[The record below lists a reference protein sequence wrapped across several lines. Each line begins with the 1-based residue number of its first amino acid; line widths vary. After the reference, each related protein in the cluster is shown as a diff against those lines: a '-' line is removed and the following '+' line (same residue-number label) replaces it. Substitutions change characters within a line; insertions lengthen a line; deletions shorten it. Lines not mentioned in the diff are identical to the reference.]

1 MDIKGDWK
9 KRAVCGL
16 MVLVMALGLLPT
28 SILAADTRS
37 VTDNAIKNGSFEQP
51 EFNNMNAPQWAAN
64 LVPDWHTTASDQKI
78 EFGSTRKDGT
88 VPHIVGNPNLQ
99 DSGCQ
104 FAELNADEESTLYQY
119 ATTVGGNV
127 YEWGLSHR
135 GRMGVDQMAVII
147 GPKQSQI
154 DPATGERIDVDPA
167 KPSENGRDQFMRMT
181 YWVRQHAS
189 NLNVGIPQTG
199 CTQKITVYSK
209 KFAANGGFQNDIG
222 DAFSASPSDVYTE
235 KWNVWII
242 GTSNTA
248 WGNYGTNSSDYAAG
262 KLAYSCRYAVPD
274 GQNQTVF
281 AFCSYSAAGG
291 STQGNLI
298 DNIHFSLYQTITAA
312 ATAGGS
318 GFIGVPTGNVS
329 EYYPIGSSMSELVV
343 ANGSTIKVKAVE
355 PENGDVQ
362 FVGAY
367 VTRQTQNGLE
377 KEFISAAS
385 SSWDKVD
392 RTYTYVHRVEE
403 PADIVLVFVKKPM
416 VIYEANGG
424 NLYTHGD
431 NRTNAVSFAQQAGSG
446 GTLKEREP
454 YTAQAATTT
463 KDGWRFDGWLLPQ
476 KNKVLPAVH
485 TVKYDTVSGTFTFT
499 ADDGKNETLQSGGAT
514 LIAQWKW
521 RQRFVTASRMKENGT
536 VSDNIQE
543 NTACGSITVT
553 SDGSAVETETTEAVT
568 DYYSQANEKITATAE
583 AKQGYC
589 FIGWYQQVDGKYEL
603 VSSKSTHS
611 YTVSR
616 EGVQTIYAR
625 FAPTHTVTY
634 RWASVD
640 AGKCPPEE
648 LLDKNN
654 LSRPEDGTV
663 IDGGTYY
670 ISKDF
675 IKGVTTIDGT
685 VTKDGRTVPG
695 KWVFTGWH
703 DGKEDGSNGTGD
715 DIVIR
720 ETELI
725 NVTGDRTLTGFWTFI
740 PEKEHT
746 LTYQFADNTR
756 WSPSGSFEQTEN
768 YYRGESVTAAGKPA
782 HNQTM
787 DGKDVLV
794 TDNVTLYGKWSFDG
808 WKRNDTK
815 DTVTAGD
822 GFDMPGNDVTLTGQ
836 WEFTPYTYTVVYDTG
851 DGKPISDPKYASY
864 DYAALLGSSKPGL
877 NTPTG
882 IPFGASIELMELP
895 DETKI
900 SDDKYFSGWSIVDPT
915 NADLG
920 TIETQDPGDS
930 VGYRY
935 LGITEDKQEVT
946 LYAVYKNKGVATV
959 DFAVNDSNWGDV
971 DTKSGSF
978 TVQNGIVDNKTVFS
992 TAAPRDGYHFVGW
1005 YEKKSD
1011 GSLTKAT
1018 DGNGNVITGA
1028 ALTVTSNM
1036 MQAKLD
1042 SLTMSREENRTPVL
1056 VVRYVAVFARDSFTV
1071 QFDGNGNNVTGA
1083 MEPQK
1088 FHDPDSED
1096 QPTILRKNA
1105 FTRPGYVFTGWA
1117 EYPTREDGQGR
1128 IYADEASFAEVTTY
1142 RGAQIGNGKTIT
1154 LYAQWK
1160 KLPDVTIFYTPE
1172 PTSLG
1177 TVKLNGTAAKGND
1190 TITVQEGTVY
1200 EQLNPETGEVQGATA
1215 VPGKGSVFVGWY
1227 DAQDTERRHP
1237 LTDSTTYTPG
1247 KDSSGRYQD
1256 GSYVALFRLKQYV
1269 LHYVANATD
1278 AAGTMEDQTFPHG
1291 QAYPLKKCAFS
1302 REGYRFVG
1310 WATEKEGEVKYEDQK
1325 SIKLDEEFQNLTN
1338 DNEKVYLYAVWQ
1350 EQSVTLSYEPN
1361 DAELGSVSKASETVA
1376 AVTGTA
1382 KGSTAQAKSGARFDG
1397 WYSADGTLLS
1407 TDLTFVP
1414 TRKAG
1419 TVWQGTTYYA
1429 HFSAKRSPSTP
1440 STPAKPDETKPTL
1453 APIPEMLNGEDHYAY
1468 LLGYEDGTV
1477 RPNGSIS
1484 RAEVA
1489 TVLFR
1494 LLKDDVR
1501 TQNLTKDNAYSDVPD
1516 TAWYSTAVST
1526 LSKMG
1531 VISGYP
1537 DGTFRP
1543 NAPITRAEFAA
1554 MIARFDETAKSADTP
1569 FTDISGHW
1577 AENAIG
1583 KAYGN
1588 GWVEGSSKTVFC
1600 PESNLTRAETATLL
1614 NRVLHRLP
1622 EKESDLLAN
1631 QIAWPDNPETFWGYL
1646 TIQEATNSHEYERK
1660 ADGVHETQTAKRE
1673 NRDWSK
1679 EFEQ

>member
-9 KRAVCGL
+9 KRAVSGL
-16 MVLVMALGLLPT
+16 MVLVMALSLLPT

-51 EFNNMNAPQWAAN
+51 AFHDKSSPQWDAN
-64 LVPDWHTTASDQKI
+64 NVPDWSTTASDQLI

-88 VPHIVGNPNLQ
+88 VPHIVGEPNLQ

-104 FAELNADEESTLYQY
+104 FAELNAKEESTLYQY
-119 ATTVGGNV
+119 AETVGGNV

-135 GRMGVDQMAVII
+135 GRDGVDQMALII
-147 GPKQSQI
+147 GPKQ
-154 DPATGERIDVDPA
+154 AFDPA
-167 KPSENGRDQFMRMT
+167 KPSADGKDQFMRMT
-181 YWVRQHAS
+181 DWVRQHAS
-189 NLNVGIPQTG
+189 NMADMG

-242 GTSNTA
+242 GTSNNA
-248 WGNYGTNSSDYAAG
+248 WGNYGTKSSAYAAG
-262 KLAYSCRYAVPD
+262 NLAYSCRYAVPD
-274 GQNQTVF
+274 GQTETAF

-291 STQGNLI
+291 STCGNLI
-298 DNIHFSLYQTITAA
+298 DNIHFRLYQTITAA

-318 GFIGVPTGNVS
+318 GYIGVSTGDEDESVL
-329 EYYPIGSSMSELVV
+329 YKIDDKMRELVV
-343 ANGSTIKVKAVE
+343 ADGSTITVQAVE
-355 PENGDVQ
+355 PDNDVQ

-367 VTRQTQNGLE
+367 VTRQTQNGLK
-377 KEFISAAS
+377 KEFIPATSP
-385 SSWDKVD
+385 SWDKVD
-392 RTYTYVHRVEE
+392 RTYTYEHPVEE

-424 NLYTHGD
+424 DQYTHGD
-431 NRTNAVSFAQQAGSG
+431 KGTNAVSFAQQAGSD
-446 GTLKEREP
+446 GTLTPRGP
-454 YTAQAATTT
+454 YTAQAAETT

-476 KNKVLPAVH
+476 NNKVLPADH
-485 TVKYDTVSGTFTFT
+485 TVSYDTASETFTFT
-499 ADDGKNETLQSGGAT
+499 ADDGTKETLESGGAT
-514 LIAQWKW
+514 LLAQWKW
-521 RQRFVTASRMKENGT
+521 RQRFVTASHVKDADGK
-536 VSDNIQE
+536 VSADFQE
-543 NTACGSITVT
+543 NTDCGTVEIVGNEGE
-553 SDGSAVETETTEAVT
+553 SVESNPAAKDYFASASERVT
-568 DYYSQANEKITATAE
+568 VTATAK
-583 AKQGYC
+583 AGYE
-589 FIGWYQQVDGKYEL
+589 FIGWYQQVDGNKYEL
-603 VSSKSTHS
+603 VSSKPTHS
-611 YTVSR
+611 YNVSR

-634 RWASVD
+634 QWASEA
-640 AGKCPPEE
+640 AGKCPPNTPE
-648 LLDKNN
+648 LP
-654 LSRPEDGTV
+654 SPGTV

-675 IKGVTTIDGT
+675 IKDKTTIDGT
-685 VTKDGRTVPG
+685 VKKDGRTVPG

-703 DGKEDGSNGTGD
+703 DGEEDGSSGNDG

-720 ETELI
+720 ATELI
-725 NVTGDRTLTGFWTFI
+725 NVKGDRVLTGFWTFI
-740 PEKEHT
+740 PEGDHT

-756 WSPSGSFEQTEN
+756 WSPSGSFELTKN
-768 YYRGESVTAAGKPA
+768 YYRGESVKTQGEPDRNKTKDEEGNPI
-782 HNQTM
+782 
-787 DGKDVLV
+787 DVLA
-794 TDNVTLYGKWSFDG
+794 TGNVTLYGKWSFEG
-808 WKRNDTK
+808 WKRSDTK
-815 DTVTAGD
+815 DKDIVAAG
-822 GFDMPGNDVTLTGQ
+822 GEFNMPGNDLKLTGQ

-851 DGKPISDPKYASY
+851 DGMPISDPKYASY
-864 DYAALLGSSKPGL
+864 DYAALLGSSKSGL
-877 NTPTG
+877 NAPTG

-895 DETKI
+895 DGTKI
-900 SDDKYFSGWSIVDPT
+900 PNDKYFAGWSIVDPT

-930 VGYRY
+930 VGYRK
-935 LGITEDKQEVT
+935 LGITKDKRKVT
-946 LYAVYKNKGVATV
+946 LYAVYKNKDMATV

-971 DTKSGSF
+971 GTKGGSF
-978 TVQNGIVDNKTVFS
+978 MVQNGKVDEGTVSS

-1005 YEKKSD
+1005 YEKEAQ
-1011 GSLTKAT
+1011 GGLSLVSKNAT
-1018 DGNGNVITGA
+1018 
-1028 ALTVTSNM
+1028 LTVTSGM
-1036 MQAKLD
+1036 MQAKLP
-1042 SLTMSREENRTPVL
+1042 LTGSREENGTPVL

-1071 QFDGNGNNVTGA
+1071 KFDGNGDDVTGE
-1083 MEPQK
+1083 MPPQT
-1088 FHDPDSED
+1088 FHDPDSKD
-1096 QPTILRKNA
+1096 QPIKLRKNE
-1105 FTRPGYVFTGWA
+1105 FKRPGYVFTGWA
-1117 EYPTREDGQGR
+1117 EHPSGKQGCT
-1128 IYADEASFAEVTTY
+1128 YSDEAPFAEVTTY
-1142 RGAQIGNGKTIT
+1142 QGELIKNGGEIT
-1154 LYAQWK
+1154 LYAQWEK
-1160 KLPDVTIFYTPE
+1160 RPDVTIFYTPE

-1177 TVKLNGTAAKGND
+1177 TVKLNGNATEGND

-1227 DAQDTERRHP
+1227 DAQDTERSHP
-1237 LTDSTTYTPG
+1237 LTDGSTTYTPE
-1247 KDSSGRYQD
+1247 KEDSSGRYQK

-1269 LHYVANATD
+1269 LHYDANATD
-1278 AAGTMEDQTFPHG
+1278 AVGTMKDQTFPHG
-1291 QAYPLKKCAFS
+1291 EAYPLKECAFS

-1310 WATEKEGEVKYEDQK
+1310 WATESTGKVKYKDQE
-1325 SIKLDEEFQNLTN
+1325 SIKLEEEFPNLKDDN
-1338 DNEKVYLYAVWQ
+1338 DEVTLYAVWE

-1361 DAELGSVSKASETVA
+1361 DAELGSVSSASETVD

-1382 KGSTAQAKSGARFDG
+1382 KGSTAQPKSGARFDG
-1397 WYSADGTLLS
+1397 WYSTDGTLLS
-1407 TDLTFVP
+1407 KELTFVP
-1414 TRKAG
+1414 TKKDGA
-1419 TVWQGTTYYA
+1419 VWQGTTYYA
-1429 HFSAKRSPSTP
+1429 RFSAKRSPSTP

-1477 RPNGSIS
+1477 HPNGSIS

-1501 TQNLTKDNAYSDVPD
+1501 AQNLTKDNAYSDVSD
-1516 TAWYSTAVST
+1516 TAWYAAAVST

-1631 QIAWPDNPETFWGYL
+1631 QIVWPDNPETFWGYL
-1646 TIQEATNSHEYERK
+1646 AIQEATNSHEYERK

>member
-51 EFNNMNAPQWAAN
+51 AFDDKSSPQW
-64 LVPDWHTTASDQKI
+64 VPDLAFDWKTTASDHFI
-78 EFGSTRKDGT
+78 EFGSTRKNGR
-88 VPHIVGNPNLQ
+88 VPHIVGEPNLQ

-135 GRMGVDQMAVII
+135 GRSGIDRMALII
-147 GPKQSQI
+147 GPKQGI
-154 DPATGERIDVDPA
+154 DPA
-167 KPSENGRDQFMRMT
+167 KPSKNGKDQFMRMT
-181 YWVRQHAS
+181 DWVRLHAS
-189 NLNVGIPQTG
+189 GMGVTVSDTG

-242 GTSNTA
+242 GTNNNA
-248 WGNYGTNSSDYAAG
+248 WGNYGTNSSAYAAG

-274 GQNQTVF
+274 GQRETVF

-291 STQGNLI
+291 NTQGNLI

-318 GFIGVPTGNVS
+318 GFIIVPTGDKGS
-329 EYYPIGSSMSELVV
+329 EYYEIGSSMRELVV
-343 ANGSTIKVKAVE
+343 ANGSPITVKVVK
-355 PENGDVQ
+355 PKSDDVQ

-367 VTRQTQNGLE
+367 VTRQTQTGLE
-377 KEFISAAS
+377 KEFIPAAS
-385 SSWDKVD
+385 WKPDD
-392 RTYTYVHRVEE
+392 GTYTYTYEHRVEE

-424 NLYTHGD
+424 NRYTHGD
-431 NRTNAVSFAQQAGSG
+431 NGTNAVSFAQQAGSG

-454 YTAQAATTT
+454 YTAQAAATA
-463 KDGWRFDGWLLPQ
+463 KDGWKFDGWLLARN
-476 KNKVLPAVH
+476 NKVLPADH
-485 TVKYDTVSGTFTFT
+485 TVSYDTASETFTFT
-499 ADDGKNETLQSGGAT
+499 ADGDINETLQSGGAT

-521 RQRFVTASRMKENGT
+521 RQRFVTASRMKGEGGT
-536 VSDNIQE
+536 VSDKIQE
-543 NTACGSITVT
+543 NTECGRITVK
-553 SDGSAVETETTEAVT
+553 SDGAAVETETNGAFT
-568 DYYSQANEKITATAE
+568 DYYSQANEKITATAA
-583 AKQGYC
+583 AKEGYR
-589 FIGWYQQVDGKYEL
+589 FVGWYQQLDGDKYEF
-603 VSSKSTHS
+603 VSNQAA
-611 YTVSR
+611 YTYTAKA

-634 RWASVD
+634 QWASMA

-648 LLDKNN
+648 QLNANKISL
-654 LSRPEDGTV
+654 PEAGTV

-675 IKGVTTIDGT
+675 IKGKTTIDGT

-703 DGKEDGSNGTGD
+703 DGKENGSSGNDG

-725 NVTGDRTLTGFWTFI
+725 NVTGDRVLTGFWTFE
-740 PEKEHT
+740 PEAEHS

-815 DTVTAGD
+815 DTVTAGN

-900 SDDKYFSGWSIVDPT
+900 SDDKYFAGWSIVDPT

-930 VGYRY
+930 VGYRK
-935 LGITEDKQEVT
+935 LGITKNGQEVK
-946 LYAVYKNKGVATV
+946 LYAVYKNKDVATV

-971 DTKSGSF
+971 NTKSGSF
-978 TVQNGIVDNKTVFS
+978 TVQNGKVDNKTVS
-992 TAAPRDGYHFVGW
+992 SEATPREGYHFVGW
-1005 YEKKSD
+1005 YEKESD
-1011 GSLTKAT
+1011 GSLTEAK
-1018 DGNGNVITGA
+1018 DENGNSITGTT
-1028 ALTVTSNM
+1028 LTVTTAM

-1042 SLTMSREENRTPVL
+1042 SLTKSREENGTPVL
-1056 VVRYVAVFARDSFTV
+1056 VVHYVAMFARDSFTV
-1071 QFDGNGNNVTGA
+1071 NFDGNGDDKKAT

-1088 FHDPDSED
+1088 FHDPKSKD
-1096 QPTILRKNA
+1096 QPTTLRKNA

-1128 IYADEASFAEVTTY
+1128 TYADEAPFAEVTTY
-1142 RGAQIGNGKTIT
+1142 QGEQIRDGGTIT
-1154 LYAQWK
+1154 LYAQWE

-1177 TVKLNGTAAKGND
+1177 TVKLNPTESNELSPQDGM
-1190 TITVQEGTVY
+1190 VSES
-1200 EQLNPETGEVQGATA
+1200 LNPETGKVQGATA
-1215 VPGKGSVFVGWY
+1215 MPGEGSVFVGWY
-1227 DAQDTERRHP
+1227 DAQDTERNTP
-1237 LTDSTTYTPG
+1237 LTTELLYTPG
-1247 KDSSGRYQD
+1247 KDQTSGRYQD

-1269 LHYVANATD
+1269 LHYDANAAHAT
-1278 AAGTMEDQTFPHG
+1278 GTMEDQTFPHG

-1302 REGYRFVG
+1302 REGYSFVG
-1310 WATEKEGEVKYEDQK
+1310 WATEPEGGEVKYEDQK
-1325 SIKLDEEFQNLTN
+1325 NIKLDEEFQNLKDDN
-1338 DNEKVYLYAVWQ
+1338 DEVTLYAVWQ
-1350 EQSVTLSYEPN
+1350 EQSVTLSYESN
-1361 DAELGSVSKASETVA
+1361 DAELGSVSSALETVA
-1376 AVTGTA
+1376 AVKGTA

-1414 TRKAG
+1414 TKKDGA
-1419 TVWQGTTYYA
+1419 VWQGTTYYA

>member
-16 MVLVMALGLLPT
+16 MVLAMALSLLPT

-37 VTDNAIKNGSFEQP
+37 VTENAIKNGSFEEP
-51 EFNNMNAPQWAAN
+51 AFHDKNSPQWPAKE
-64 LVPDWHTTASDQKI
+64 VPDWDTTASDRKI
-78 EFGSTRKDGT
+78 EFGSRRNGKDAPQLMGDQT
-88 VPHIVGNPNLQ
+88 IPDG
-99 DSGCQ
+99 SQ

-119 ATTVGGNV
+119 AETVGGNV

-135 GRMGVDQMAVII
+135 GREGDDHMALII
-147 GPKQSQI
+147 GPKQ
-154 DPATGERIDVDPA
+154 DE
-167 KPSENGRDQFMRMT
+167 KPDKPNKAGKDQFMRMT
-181 YWVRQHAS
+181 DWVKSHAEKLGV
-189 NLNVGIPQTG
+189 NIPVTG

-248 WGNYGTNSSDYAAG
+248 WGNYGTKSSAYAAG

-274 GQNQTVF
+274 GQTKTVF
-281 AFCSYSAAGG
+281 AFCSYSAAT
-291 STQGNLI
+291 SNKTLGNLI

-318 GFIGVPTGNVS
+318 GFIGVPTGGKNV
-329 EYYPIGSSMSELVV
+329 YYEIRGSMSELVV
-343 ANGSTIKVKAVE
+343 ANGSPITVKAVE
-355 PENGDVQ
+355 PESDDVQ

-367 VTRQTQNGLE
+367 VTRQTQNGLK
-377 KEFISAAS
+377 KEFIPATSP
-385 SSWDKVD
+385 SWDKVD
-392 RTYTYVHRVEE
+392 RTYTYEHPVEE

-424 NLYTHGD
+424 KQYTHGD
-431 NRTNAVSFAQQAGSG
+431 NGTNAVSFAPQVSGDGSTTACG
-446 GTLKEREP
+446 PYDSKE
-454 YTAQAATTT
+454 ATPV

-485 TVKYDTVSGTFTFT
+485 TVSYDAESETFTFT
-499 ADDGKNETLQSGGAT
+499 ANGETTELESVGAT

-521 RQRFVTASRMKENGT
+521 RQRFVTASRVKNADGKVSDDFLVNEDCGT
-536 VSDNIQE
+536 VEIVGNEGESVANNPAAKDYFASASE
-543 NTACGSITVT
+543 RVTV
-553 SDGSAVETETTEAVT
+553 
-568 DYYSQANEKITATAE
+568 TATAK
-583 AKQGYC
+583 AGYE
-589 FIGWYQQVDGKYEL
+589 FIGWYQQVDGKYDL
-603 VSSKSTHS
+603 VSSKPTHS
-611 YTVSR
+611 YTVIS

-634 RWASVD
+634 QWASVA
-640 AGKCPPEE
+640 AGKCPQNTP
-648 LLDKNN
+648 DPP
-654 LSRPEDGTV
+654 RPGTV

-675 IKGVTTIDGT
+675 IKDKTTIDGT
-685 VTKDGRTVPG
+685 VKKDGRTVPG

-703 DGKEDGSNGTGD
+703 DGEEDGSSGND
-715 DIVIR
+715 VDIVIR
-720 ETELI
+720 VTELI
-725 NVTGDRTLTGFWTFI
+725 NVTGDRTLTGFWTFE
-740 PEKEHT
+740 PEAEHS
-746 LTYQFADNTR
+746 LSYQFADSGS
-756 WSPSGSFEQTEN
+756 WSPSGSFAHTEEH
-768 YYRGESVTAAGKPA
+768 YRGESVKAASEPA
-782 HNQTM
+782 RNQTM

-794 TDNVTLYGKWSFDG
+794 TDNVTLYGDWSFKG
-808 WKRNDTK
+808 WQRSDNENTI
-815 DTVTAGD
+815 TAGND
-822 GFDMPGNDVTLTGQ
+822 FDMPGNNLTLTGQ

-851 DGKPISDPKYASY
+851 NGEPVGDLKYASY

-877 NTPTG
+877 KAPSTG
-882 IPFGASIELMELP
+882 IPFGASIKLMELP
-895 DETKI
+895 AGTEI
-900 SDDKYFSGWSIVDPT
+900 PNDKYFAGWSLVKPT
-915 NADLG
+915 NADLSD
-920 TIETQDPGDS
+920 IETQAPGDS
-930 VGYRY
+930 VGFRK
-935 LGITEDKQEVT
+935 LEVTENGQEVK
-946 LYAVYKNKGVATV
+946 LYAVYKNKDVATV

-971 DTKSGSF
+971 NPKSGSF
-978 TVQNGIVDNKTVFS
+978 MVQNGKVDEGTVSS

-1005 YEKKSD
+1005 YEESD
-1011 GSLTKAT
+1011 DGKLEPVNGSAISGTT
-1018 DGNGNVITGA
+1018 
-1028 ALTVTSNM
+1028 LTVTAAM
-1036 MQAKLD
+1036 MQAKLKP
-1042 SLTMSREENRTPVL
+1042 LAESRGENRTPVL
-1056 VVRYVAVFARDSFTV
+1056 VVRYVAVFEPNTFTIHYEPNYPIIDAGAQSGEMV
-1071 QFDGNGNNVTGA
+1071 DQTFSAATTSRNLSPNQFQCKGYTFDGWTTGKGDFYSDGA
-1083 MEPQK
+1083 
-1088 FHDPDSED
+1088 
-1096 QPTILRKNA
+1096 A
-1105 FTRPGYVFTGWA
+1105 FTQTV
-1117 EYPTREDGQGR
+1117 ENE
-1128 IYADEASFAEVTTY
+1128 
-1142 RGAQIGNGKTIT
+1142 GKVT
-1154 LYAQWK
+1154 LYAQWER
-1160 KLPDVTIFYTPE
+1160 LADVTIFYTPE

-1177 TVKLNGTAAKGND
+1177 TVELNGTAAKEND

-1200 EQLNPETGEVQGATA
+1200 ESLNPETGTARGATA

-1227 DAQDTERRHP
+1227 DAQGKHP
-1237 LTDSTTYTPG
+1237 LTDKTTYTPEKG
-1247 KDSSGRYQD
+1247 SSGRYQD
-1256 GSYVALFRLKQYV
+1256 GSYVARFRLKQYV
-1269 LHYVANATD
+1269 LHYDANGGTD
-1278 AAGTMEDQTFPHG
+1278 TMEDQTFPHG
-1291 QAYPLKKCAFS
+1291 QAHPLEKCAFS

-1310 WATEKEGEVKYEDQK
+1310 WATESAGEVKYEDQE
-1325 SIKLDEEFQNLTN
+1325 SIKLDEKFPNLTN
-1338 DNEKVYLYAVWQ
+1338 DNDVVTLYAVWE
-1350 EQSVTLSYEPN
+1350 EQSVTIGYEPN
-1361 DAELGSVSKASETVA
+1361 DAELGTVTVESEPVD

-1382 KGSTAQAKSGARFDG
+1382 HGSTAQPKSGAKFDG

-1407 TDLTFVP
+1407 TELTFVP
-1414 TRKAG
+1414 TRADG
-1419 TVWQGTTYYA
+1419 AVWQGTTYYA
-1429 HFSAKRSPSTP
+1429 RFSAKRSPSTP

-1501 TQNLTKDNAYSDVPD
+1501 MQNLTKDNAYSDVSD
-1516 TAWYSTAVST
+1516 TAWYAAAVST

-1631 QIAWPDNPETFWGYL
+1631 QIVWPDNPETFWGYL
-1646 TIQEATNSHEYERK
+1646 AIQEATNSHEYERK

>member
-16 MVLVMALGLLPT
+16 MVLVMALSLLPT

-37 VTDNAIKNGSFEQP
+37 VTDNAIKNGSFEEP
-51 EFNNMNAPQWAAN
+51 AFHDKNSPQWPAN
-64 LVPDWHTTASDQKI
+64 NVPDWDTTASDKLI
-78 EFGSTRKDGT
+78 EFGSTRKTGK
-88 VPHIVGNPNLQ
+88 VPHIWGNP
-99 DSGCQ
+99 DIPDGDQ
-104 FAELNADEESTLYQY
+104 FAELNAKQESTLYQY
-119 ATTVGGNV
+119 AETVGGNV

-135 GRMGVDQMAVII
+135 GREGVDHMALII
-147 GPKQSQI
+147 GPKQNF
-154 DPATGERIDVDPA
+154 DPA
-167 KPSENGRDQFMRMT
+167 KPSEDGRDQFMRMT
-181 YWVRQHAS
+181 DWVSQHES
-189 NLNVGIPQTG
+189 NLKVDIPPTG

-209 KFAANGGFQNDIG
+209 KFAKNGGFENDFG

-248 WGNYGTNSSDYAAG
+248 WGNYGTKSSAYAAG
-262 KLAYSCRYAVPD
+262 NLAYSCRYAVPD
-274 GQNQTVF
+274 GQTKTVF
-281 AFCSYSAAGG
+281 AFCSYSAAT
-291 STQGNLI
+291 SDKTLGNLI

-318 GFIGVPTGNVS
+318 GFIGVPTGDKGS
-329 EYYPIGSSMSELVV
+329 KYYEIGSSMRELVV
-343 ANGSTIKVKAVE
+343 ANGSPITVKVVE
-355 PENGDVQ
+355 PESGDVQ

-367 VTRQTQNGLE
+367 VTRQTAKGLE
-377 KEFISAAS
+377 QVFIPVT
-385 SSWDKVD
+385 DKGEWGEED
-392 RTYTYVHRVEE
+392 GTYTYMHRVEE

-416 VIYEANGG
+416 VIYEAKGG
-424 NLYTHGD
+424 DRYIYGD
-431 NRTNAVSFAQQAGSG
+431 NGTNAVSFARQAGSD

-454 YTAQAATTT
+454 YTAQAAETT
-463 KDGWRFDGWLLPQ
+463 KDGWRFDGWLLPR
-476 KNKVLPAVH
+476 KTKVLPAVH
-485 TVKYDTVSGTFTFT
+485 TVSYDTERETFTF
-499 ADDGKNETLQSGGAT
+499 AANGETTELESVGAT

-521 RQRFVTASRMKENGT
+521 RQRFVTASRVKENGK
-536 VSDNIQE
+536 VSADFRE
-543 NTACGSITVT
+543 NTDCGTVDIVDHKGELVADNPAAKDYFASASERVTVT
-553 SDGSAVETETTEAVT
+553 AA
-568 DYYSQANEKITATAE
+568 ANA
-583 AKQGYC
+583 GYE
-589 FIGWYQQVDGKYEL
+589 FIGWYQQVDGNKYEL
-603 VSSKSTHS
+603 VSSKPTHS
-611 YTVSR
+611 YNVSR
-616 EGVQTIYAR
+616 EGVQTIYAH

-634 RWASVD
+634 RWTTEE
-640 AGKCPPEE
+640 GKCPPEE
-648 LLDKNN
+648 LLNKNGIS
-654 LSRPEDGTV
+654 LPKDGTV

-675 IKGVTTIDGT
+675 IKDKTTIDGT

-695 KWVFTGWH
+695 KWVFTGWR
-703 DGKEDGSNGTGD
+703 DENND
-715 DIVIR
+715 IR

-725 NVTGDRTLTGFWTFI
+725 KVTGDRTLTGFWTFE
-740 PEKEHT
+740 PEAEHS
-746 LTYQFADNTR
+746 LSYQFADSGS
-756 WSPSGSFEQTEN
+756 WSPSGSFAQTEEH
-768 YYRGESVTAAGKPA
+768 YRGESVTAQAEPA
-782 HNQTM
+782 RNQTT
-787 DGKDVLV
+787 DEKGNPIDVLA
-794 TDNVTLYGKWSFDG
+794 TGNVTLYGDWSFNG
-808 WKRNDTK
+808 WKRSDNDSTIA
-815 DTVTAGD
+815 AGR
-822 GFDMPGNDVTLTGQ
+822 GFNMPGKDLTLTGQ

-864 DYAALLGSSKPGL
+864 DYAALLGSSKSGL
-877 NTPTG
+877 NAPTG

-895 DETKI
+895 DGTKI
-900 SDDKYFSGWSIVDPT
+900 PNDKYFAGWSIVDPT

-920 TIETQDPGDS
+920 TIETQAPGDS
-930 VGYRY
+930 VGYRK
-935 LGITEDKQEVT
+935 LGITKDKRKVT
-946 LYAVYKNKGVATV
+946 LYAVYKNKDMATV

-971 DTKSGSF
+971 NPKSGSF
-978 TVQNGIVDNKTVFS
+978 MVQNGKVDEGTVSS

-1005 YEKKSD
+1005 YEESD
-1011 GSLTKAT
+1011 DGKLEPVNGSAI
-1018 DGNGNVITGA
+1018 NGTT
-1028 ALTVTSNM
+1028 LTVTAAM
-1036 MQAKLD
+1036 MQAKLKP
-1042 SLTMSREENRTPVL
+1042 LAESREENRTPVL
-1056 VVRYVAVFARDSFTV
+1056 EVRYIAVFARDSFTV
-1071 QFDGNGNNVTGA
+1071 KFDGNGDDKEAT
-1083 MEPQK
+1083 MKPQT
-1088 FHDPDSED
+1088 FPAPDSEE
-1096 QPTILRKNA
+1096 QLTTLRKNE
-1105 FTRPGYVFTGWA
+1105 FKRPGYVFTGWA
-1117 EYPTREDGQGR
+1117 EYPTREVGQEER
-1128 IYADEASFAEVTTY
+1128 IYADEAPFAEVTIY
-1142 RGAQIGNGKTIT
+1142 QGNKIVDGGTIT
-1154 LYAQWK
+1154 LYAQWE
-1160 KLPDVTIFYTPE
+1160 KLSDVIIFYTPE

-1177 TVKLNGTAAKGND
+1177 TVKLNGTAAKEND

-1200 EQLNPETGEVQGATA
+1200 ESLNPETGEVQGATA

-1227 DAQDTERRHP
+1227 DAQDTERSNR
-1237 LTDSTTYTPG
+1237 LIDSTTYTPK
-1247 KDSSGRYQD
+1247 KDSSGRYQE
-1256 GSYVALFRLKQYV
+1256 GSYVELFRLKQYV
-1269 LHYVANATD
+1269 LRYDANGGT
-1278 AAGTMEDQTFPHG
+1278 GTMEDQTFPHG
-1291 QAYPLKKCAFS
+1291 QAHPLEKCAFS
-1302 REGYRFVG
+1302 REGYSFVG
-1310 WATEKEGEVKYEDQK
+1310 WATEQEGKVKYEDQK
-1325 SIKLDEEFQNLTN
+1325 SIKLDEEFPNLTN
-1338 DNEKVYLYAVWQ
+1338 DNDEVYLYAVWE

-1361 DAELGSVSKASETVA
+1361 DAELGSVSKASETVD

-1382 KGSTAQAKSGARFDG
+1382 KGSTAQPKSGARFDG
-1397 WYSADGTLLS
+1397 WYSADGALLS
-1407 TDLTFVP
+1407 KELTFVP
-1414 TRKAG
+1414 TKKDGA
-1419 TVWQGTTYYA
+1419 VWQGTTYYA

-1501 TQNLTKDNAYSDVPD
+1501 MQNLTKDNAYSDVSD
-1516 TAWYSTAVST
+1516 TAWYAAAVST

-1631 QIAWPDNPETFWGYL
+1631 QIVWPDNPETFWGYL
-1646 TIQEATNSHEYERK
+1646 AIQEATNSHEYERK

>member
-9 KRAVCGL
+9 KRAVSGL
-16 MVLVMALGLLPT
+16 MVLAMALSLLPT

-37 VTDNAIKNGSFEQP
+37 VTDNAIKNGSFEEP
-51 EFNNMNAPQWAAN
+51 AFHDKNSPQWPAN
-64 LVPDWHTTASDQKI
+64 NVPDWDTTASDKLI
-78 EFGSTRKDGT
+78 EFGSRRNGKDAPQLTGVDKT
-88 VPHIVGNPNLQ
+88 IPDG
-99 DSGCQ
+99 SQ

-135 GRMGVDQMAVII
+135 GREGDDHMALII
-147 GPKQSQI
+147 GPKQ
-154 DPATGERIDVDPA
+154 DE
-167 KPSENGRDQFMRMT
+167 KPDKPNKAGKDQFMRMT
-181 YWVRQHAS
+181 DWVKSHAEKLGV
-189 NLNVGIPQTG
+189 NIPVTG

-209 KFAANGGFQNDIG
+209 KFAKKGGFQNDIG

-248 WGNYGTNSSDYAAG
+248 WGNYGTKSSAYAEG
-262 KLAYSCRYAVPD
+262 NLAYSCRYAVPD
-274 GQNQTVF
+274 GQTETVF

-291 STQGNLI
+291 NTCGNLI
-298 DNIHFSLYQTITAA
+298 DNIHFRLYQTITAA
-312 ATAGGS
+312 TTAGGS
-318 GFIGVPTGNVS
+318 GYIGVPTGGKNV
-329 EYYPIGSSMSELVV
+329 YYEIRGSMSELVV
-343 ANGSTIKVKAVE
+343 ANGSTITVQAVE
-355 PENGDVQ
+355 PKNDVQ

-367 VTRQTQNGLE
+367 VTRQTQNGLK
-377 KEFISAAS
+377 KEFIPAAS

-392 RTYTYVHRVEE
+392 RTYTYVHPVEE

-424 NLYTHGD
+424 DQYTHGD
-431 NRTNAVSFAQQAGSG
+431 NGTNAVSFAQQVRDDGSK
-446 GTLKEREP
+446 TERLP
-454 YTAQAATTT
+454 YESQEATTKT
-463 KDGWRFDGWLLPQ
+463 KDGWRFDGWLLAR
-476 KNKVLPAVH
+476 KEKVLPAVH
-485 TVKYDTVSGTFTFT
+485 TVSYDTASETFTFT
-499 ADDGKNETLQSGGAT
+499 AADGTRETLNSGGAT

-521 RQRFVTASRMKENGT
+521 RQRFVTASRVKDKDGM
-536 VSDNIQE
+536 VSADIQK

-553 SDGSAVETETTEAVT
+553 SDGAAVKTETTEAVT
-568 DYYSQANEKITATAE
+568 DYYSQANEKITATAT
-583 AKQGYC
+583 AKNGYR
-589 FIGWYQQVDGKYEL
+589 FVGWYQQLDGDTYQFISNQE
-603 VSSKSTHS
+603 T
-611 YTVSR
+611 YTYTAEA
-616 EGVQTIYAR
+616 EGVQTVYAR

-634 RWASVD
+634 QWASVA
-640 AGKCPPEE
+640 AGKCPQNTP
-648 LLDKNN
+648 DPP
-654 LSRPEDGTV
+654 SPGTV

-675 IKGVTTIDGT
+675 IKDKTTIDGT

-703 DGKEDGSNGTGD
+703 DGKEDGSSGND
-715 DIVIR
+715 VDIVIR

-725 NVTGDRTLTGFWTFI
+725 KVTGDRTLTGFWTFI

-756 WSPSGSFEQTEN
+756 WSPSGSFELTEN
-768 YYRGESVTAAGKPA
+768 YYRGESVTAQAEPDR
-782 HNQTM
+782 NQTT
-787 DGKDVLV
+787 DGEDVLA
-794 TDNVTLYGKWSFDG
+794 TGKVTLYGDWSFKG
-808 WKRNDTK
+808 WQRSDTK
-815 DTVTAGD
+815 DKDIVAAGD
-822 GFDMPGNDVTLTGQ
+822 GFDMPGNDLTLTGQ
-836 WEFTPYTYTVVYDTG
+836 WEFTPYTYTVVYDLGNGTTVA
-851 DGKPISDPKYASY
+851 DPNNENYNYSK
-864 DYAALLGSSKPGL
+864 LLGSDKSGL
-877 NTPTG
+877 NAPSTG
-882 IPFGASIELMELP
+882 IPFGASIELMEFP
-895 DETKI
+895 AGTEI
-900 SDDKYFSGWSIVDPT
+900 PNDKYFAGWSLVKPE
-915 NADLG
+915 NNLS
-920 TIETQDPGDS
+920 TIETQAPGDS
-930 VGYRY
+930 VGFRK
-935 LGITEDKQEVT
+935 LKVTENGQEVK
-946 LYAVYKNKGVATV
+946 LYAVYKNKDVATV
-959 DFAVNDSNWGDV
+959 DFAVNNSNWGDV
-971 DTKSGSF
+971 NPKSGSF
-978 TVQNGIVDNKTVFS
+978 TVRGSTVDEKTVSS
-992 TAAPRDGYHFVGW
+992 TATPREGYHFVGW

-1011 GSLTKAT
+1011 GGLTEVK
-1018 DGNGNVITGA
+1018 DENGNWITDA
-1028 ALTVTSNM
+1028 KLTVTSDM
-1036 MQAKLD
+1036 MQEKLN
-1042 SLTMSREENRTPVL
+1042 SLTEKL
-1056 VVRYVAVFARDSFTV
+1056 VVHYVAVFARDSFTV
-1071 QFDGNGNNVTGA
+1071 KFDPNVALDAEGKSDVTGE
-1083 MEPQK
+1083 MPPQK
-1088 FHDPDSED
+1088 FPAPDSED
-1096 QPTILRKNA
+1096 QLTTLRKNE
-1105 FTRPGYVFTGWA
+1105 FKRRGYVFTGWA
-1117 EYPTREDGQGR
+1117 ESKTGEGR
-1128 IYADEASFAEVTTY
+1128 TYADKEPFAEVTIY
-1142 RGAQIGNGKTIT
+1142 QGNKIVDGGTIT

-1177 TVKLNGTAAKGND
+1177 TVELNPTESNELDPQDGM
-1190 TITVQEGTVY
+1190 VSES
-1200 EQLNPETGEVQGATA
+1200 LNPETGTAQGATA
-1215 VPGKGSVFVGWY
+1215 VPGEGSVFVGWY
-1227 DAQDTERRHP
+1227 DAQGKHP
-1237 LTDSTTYTPG
+1237 LTDKTTYTPEKG
-1247 KDSSGRYQD
+1247 SSGRYQD

-1269 LHYVANATD
+1269 LRYDANGGT
-1278 AAGTMEDQTFPHG
+1278 GTMEGQTFPHG
-1291 QAYPLKKCAFS
+1291 QAHPLEKCAFS

-1310 WATEKEGEVKYEDQK
+1310 WATESTDKVKYEDQK
-1325 SIKLDEEFQNLTN
+1325 SIKLDEEFPNLKDDN
-1338 DNEKVYLYAVWQ
+1338 DEATLYAVWH

-1361 DAELGSVSKASETVA
+1361 DAELGSVSSALETVA
-1376 AVTGTA
+1376 AVKGTA
-1382 KGSTAQAKSGARFDG
+1382 KGSTAQPKSGARFDG

-1407 TDLTFVP
+1407 KELTFVP
-1414 TRKAG
+1414 TKKDGA
-1419 TVWQGTTYYA
+1419 VWQGTTYYA

-1501 TQNLTKDNAYSDVPD
+1501 MQNLTKDNAYSDVSD
-1516 TAWYSTAVST
+1516 TAWYAAAVST

-1631 QIAWPDNPETFWGYL
+1631 QIVWPDNPETFWGYL
-1646 TIQEATNSHEYERK
+1646 AIQEATNSHEYERK

>member
-16 MVLVMALGLLPT
+16 MVLAMALSLLPT

-37 VTDNAIKNGSFEQP
+37 VTENAIKNGSFEEP
-51 EFNNMNAPQWAAN
+51 AFHDKNSPQWPAKE
-64 LVPDWHTTASDQKI
+64 VPDWDTTASDRKI
-78 EFGSTRKDGT
+78 EFGSRRNGKDAPQLMGDQT
-88 VPHIVGNPNLQ
+88 IPDG
-99 DSGCQ
+99 SQ

-119 ATTVGGNV
+119 AETVGGNV

-135 GRMGVDQMAVII
+135 GREGDDHMALII
-147 GPKQSQI
+147 GPKQ
-154 DPATGERIDVDPA
+154 DE
-167 KPSENGRDQFMRMT
+167 KPDKPNKAGKDQFMRMT
-181 YWVRQHAS
+181 DWVKSHAEKLGV
-189 NLNVGIPQTG
+189 NIPVTG

-222 DAFSASPSDVYTE
+222 DAFNASPTDMYTE

-248 WGNYGTNSSDYAAG
+248 WGNYGTKSSAYAAG
-262 KLAYSCRYAVPD
+262 NLAYSCRYAVPD
-274 GQNQTVF
+274 GQTKTVF
-281 AFCSYSAAGG
+281 AFCSYSAAT
-291 STQGNLI
+291 SDKTLGNLI

-343 ANGSTIKVKAVE
+343 ANGSTIKVKAVK
-355 PENGDVQ
+355 PKDSNVQ

-367 VTRQTQNGLE
+367 VTRQTAKGLE
-377 KEFISAAS
+377 QVFIPVTDKE
-385 SSWDKVD
+385 WGEEGD
-392 RTYTYVHRVEE
+392 TYTYVHPVKE

-424 NLYTHGD
+424 NRYTYGD
-431 NRTNAVSFAQQAGSG
+431 NGTNAVSFAQQAGSG
-446 GTLKEREP
+446 GVLTPRGP
-454 YTAQAATTT
+454 YTAQAAETT

-476 KNKVLPAVH
+476 NNNKVLPAVH
-485 TVKYDTVSGTFTFT
+485 TVSYDAESETFTFT
-499 ADDGKNETLQSGGAT
+499 ANGETTELESVGAT

-521 RQRFVTASRMKENGT
+521 RQRFVTASRVKDENGK
-536 VSDNIQE
+536 VSADFRE
-543 NTACGSITVT
+543 NTDCGTVEIVGNVGESVANNPVAKDYFASASERVTVT
-553 SDGSAVETETTEAVT
+553 AA
-568 DYYSQANEKITATAE
+568 ANA
-583 AKQGYC
+583 GYE
-589 FIGWYQQVDGKYEL
+589 FMGWYQQVDGNKYEL
-603 VSSKSTHS
+603 VSSKPTHS
-611 YTVSR
+611 YNVSR

-625 FAPTHTVTY
+625 FAPTHTVKYQWTK
-634 RWASVD
+634 D
-640 AGKCPPEE
+640 IGKCPQNKPEPP
-648 LLDKNN
+648 
-654 LSRPEDGTV
+654 SPGTV

-675 IKGVTTIDGT
+675 IRDKTTIDGT
-685 VTKDGRTVPG
+685 GTKDGRTVPG

-703 DGKEDGSNGTGD
+703 DGEDVGSSGTGG

-740 PEKEHT
+740 PEEKHT

-756 WSPSGSFEQTEN
+756 WSPSGSFELTEN
-768 YYRGESVTAAGKPA
+768 YYRGESVTAQAEPA
-782 HNQTM
+782 RNQTT
-787 DGKDVLV
+787 DGEDVLV
-794 TDNVTLYGKWSFDG
+794 TGNVTLYGDWSFKG
-808 WKRNDTK
+808 WQRSDRK
-815 DTVTAGD
+815 DKGIVAAGD
-822 GFDMPGNDVTLTGQ
+822 GFDMPGNDLTLTGQ

-851 DGKPISDPKYASY
+851 DGEPISDPKYASY

-877 NTPTG
+877 DAPTG
-882 IPFGASIELMELP
+882 IPFGASIKLMELP
-895 DETKI
+895 AGTKI
-900 SDDKYFSGWSIVDPT
+900 PDDKYFAGWSIYKPT
-915 NADLG
+915 DGNLS
-920 TIETQDPGDS
+920 TIETQAPGDS
-930 VGYRY
+930 IGYRK
-935 LGITEDKQEVT
+935 LGITKNGQEVT
-946 LYAVYKNKGVATV
+946 LYAVYKNKDMATV

-971 DTKSGSF
+971 GTKGGSF
-978 TVQNGIVDNKTVFS
+978 TVQNGKVEKKTVS
-992 TAAPRDGYHFVGW
+992 SKATPRDGYHFVGW
-1005 YEKKSD
+1005 YEESD
-1011 GSLTKAT
+1011 DGKLEPVNGSAISGTT
-1018 DGNGNVITGA
+1018 
-1028 ALTVTSNM
+1028 LTVTAAM
-1036 MQAKLD
+1036 MQAKLKP
-1042 SLTMSREENRTPVL
+1042 LAESRGENRTPVL
-1056 VVRYVAVFARDSFTV
+1056 VVRYVAVFEPNTFTIHYEPNYPIIDAGAQSGEMV
-1071 QFDGNGNNVTGA
+1071 DQTFSAATTSRNLSPNQFQCKGYTFDGWTTGKGDFYSDGA
-1083 MEPQK
+1083 
-1088 FHDPDSED
+1088 
-1096 QPTILRKNA
+1096 A
-1105 FTRPGYVFTGWA
+1105 FTQTV
-1117 EYPTREDGQGR
+1117 ENE
-1128 IYADEASFAEVTTY
+1128 
-1142 RGAQIGNGKTIT
+1142 GKVT
-1154 LYAQWK
+1154 LYAQWER
-1160 KLPDVTIFYTPE
+1160 LADVTIFYTPE

-1177 TVKLNGTAAKGND
+1177 TVELNGTAAKEND

-1200 EQLNPETGEVQGATA
+1200 ESLNPETGTARGATA

-1227 DAQDTERRHP
+1227 DAQGKHP
-1237 LTDSTTYTPG
+1237 LTDKTTYTPEKG
-1247 KDSSGRYQD
+1247 SSGRYQD
-1256 GSYVALFRLKQYV
+1256 GSYVARFRLKQYV
-1269 LHYVANATD
+1269 LHYDANGGTD
-1278 AAGTMEDQTFPHG
+1278 TMEDQTFPHG
-1291 QAYPLKKCAFS
+1291 QAHPLEKCAFS

-1310 WATEKEGEVKYEDQK
+1310 WATESAGEVKYEDQE
-1325 SIKLDEEFQNLTN
+1325 SIKLDEKFPNLTN
-1338 DNEKVYLYAVWQ
+1338 DNDVVTLYAVWE
-1350 EQSVTLSYEPN
+1350 EQSVTIGYEPN
-1361 DAELGSVSKASETVA
+1361 DAELGTVTVESEPVD

-1382 KGSTAQAKSGARFDG
+1382 HGSTAQPKSGAKFDG

-1407 TDLTFVP
+1407 TELTFVP
-1414 TRKAG
+1414 TRADG
-1419 TVWQGTTYYA
+1419 AVWQGTTYYA
-1429 HFSAKRSPSTP
+1429 RFSAKRSPSTP

-1501 TQNLTKDNAYSDVPD
+1501 MQNLTKDNAYSDVSD
-1516 TAWYSTAVST
+1516 TAWYAAAVST

-1631 QIAWPDNPETFWGYL
+1631 QIVWPDNPETFWGYL
-1646 TIQEATNSHEYERK
+1646 AIQEATNSHEYERK

>member
-9 KRAVCGL
+9 KRAVSGL
-16 MVLVMALGLLPT
+16 MVLAMALSLLPT

-37 VTDNAIKNGSFEQP
+37 VTDNAIKNGSFEEPAFHDQ
-51 EFNNMNAPQWAAN
+51 NSPQWPAN
-64 LVPDWHTTASDQKI
+64 NVPDWDTTASDKLI
-78 EFGSTRKDGT
+78 EFGSKRNGKNAPQLTGNNKEIPDG
-88 VPHIVGNPNLQ
+88 
-99 DSGCQ
+99 DQ

-135 GRMGVDQMAVII
+135 GREGDDQMALII
-147 GPKQSQI
+147 GPKQ
-154 DPATGERIDVDPA
+154 DVDPD
-167 KPSENGRDQFMRMT
+167 KPSKSGRDQFMRMT
-181 YWVRQHAS
+181 DWVRLHES
-189 NLNVGIPQTG
+189 NLKVDIPRTG

-209 KFAANGGFQNDIG
+209 KFAENGGFQNDIG
-222 DAFSASPSDVYTE
+222 DAFSASSTDVYTE

-242 GTSNTA
+242 GTNNNA
-248 WGNYGTNSSDYAAG
+248 WGNYGTKSSDYAEG
-262 KLAYSCRYAVPD
+262 NLAYSCRYAVPD
-274 GQNQTVF
+274 GQSETVF
-281 AFCSYSAAGG
+281 AFCSYSAAT
-291 STQGNLI
+291 SNKTLGNLI

-367 VTRQTQNGLE
+367 VTRQTKNGLE
-377 KEFISAAS
+377 KKFIPAEEWTRDGS
-385 SSWDKVD
+385 
-392 RTYTYVHRVEE
+392 TYTYVHPVEE
-403 PADIVLVFVKKPM
+403 PADIVLVFIKPPT
-416 VIYEANGG
+416 VVYDANGG
-424 NLYTHGD
+424 QKYVHTEGAAEPTD
-431 NRTNAVSFAQQAGSG
+431 TVSFATGQTEYTSHAAHAPAGCDD
-446 GTLKEREP
+446 TW
-454 YTAQAATTT
+454 Q
-463 KDGWRFDGWLLPQ
+463 FQGWLLARSETL
-476 KNKVLPAVH
+476 LPAEH
-485 TVKYDTVSGTFTFT
+485 TVTYDKDKDMLTFTGNGSESGS
-499 ADDGKNETLQSGGAT
+499 AKGGAT
-514 LIAQWKW
+514 LIAQWRW
-521 RQRFVTASRMKENGT
+521 RQRFVTASRVKDADGKVSADFQENAGCGT
-536 VSDNIQE
+536 VEIVGNVGESVANNPAAKDYFASASE
-543 NTACGSITVT
+543 RVTVT
-553 SDGSAVETETTEAVT
+553 AA
-568 DYYSQANEKITATAE
+568 ANA
-583 AKQGYC
+583 GYE

-603 VSSKSTHS
+603 VSSKPTHS

-634 RWASVD
+634 QWASVD

-648 LLDKNN
+648 QLNANKI
-654 LSRPEDGTV
+654 SRPKDGTV

-670 ISKDF
+670 ISKDLE
-675 IKGVTTIDGT
+675 IGKTIDGT
-685 VTKDGRTVPG
+685 VTKDDRTVPG

-703 DGKEDGSNGTGD
+703 DGENDGSSGTGS
-715 DIVIR
+715 DIAIR
-720 ETELI
+720 VTELI
-725 NVTGDRTLTGFWTFI
+725 NVTEDRTLTGFWTFI
-740 PEKEHT
+740 PEEEHT
-746 LTYQFADNTR
+746 LTYQFADSAR
-756 WSPSGSFEQTEN
+756 WSPSGSFELTEN
-768 YYRGESVTAAGKPA
+768 YYRGESVTAQAEPDR
-782 HNQTM
+782 NQTT
-787 DGKDVLV
+787 DEEGNPIDVLV
-794 TDNVTLYGKWSFDG
+794 TGNVTLYGDWSFNG
-808 WKRNDTK
+808 WKRSDNDSTIA
-815 DTVTAGD
+815 AGR
-822 GFDMPGNDVTLTGQ
+822 GFNMPGNDLKLTGQ

-851 DGKPISDPKYASY
+851 DGMPISDPKYASY
-864 DYAALLGSSKPGL
+864 DYAALLGSSKLGL
-877 NTPTG
+877 NAPTG
-882 IPFGASIELMELP
+882 IPFGASIKLMELP
-895 DETKI
+895 DGTEI
-900 SDDKYFSGWSIVDPT
+900 PDDKYFAGWSLT
-915 NADLG
+915 NPEGMTEVQINALP
-920 TIETQDPGDS
+920 TQDPGDS
-930 VGYRY
+930 VGYRK
-935 LGITEDKQEVT
+935 LGITENGQEVK
-946 LYAVYKNKGVATV
+946 LYAVYKNKDVATV

-978 TVQNGIVDNKTVFS
+978 TVQHGMVDTKTVSS
-992 TAAPRDGYHFVGW
+992 TATPRDGYHFVGW
-1005 YEKKSD
+1005 YEKDDDGKLESVSKS
-1011 GSLTKAT
+1011 AI
-1018 DGNGNVITGA
+1018 NGTT
-1028 ALTVTSNM
+1028 LTVTTAM
-1036 MQAKLD
+1036 MQEKLN
-1042 SLTMSREENRTPVL
+1042 SLTENGTPVL
-1056 VVRYVAVFARDSFTV
+1056 VHYVAVFARDSFTV
-1071 QFDGNGNNVTGA
+1071 KFDGNGDDVTGE
-1083 MEPQK
+1083 MPPQT

-1096 QPTILRKNA
+1096 QPTTLRKNA

-1117 EYPTREDGQGR
+1117 EYPNGEQGR
-1128 IYADEASFAEVTTY
+1128 IYADEASFAEVTIY
-1142 RGAQIGNGKTIT
+1142 QGAQIGNGKTIT
-1154 LYAQWK
+1154 LYAQWE
-1160 KLPDVTIFYTPE
+1160 KLADVTIFYTPE

-1177 TVKLNGTAAKGND
+1177 TVELNPTESNELDPQDGM
-1190 TITVQEGTVY
+1190 VSES
-1200 EQLNPETGEVQGATA
+1200 LNPETGTARGATA
-1215 VPGKGSVFVGWY
+1215 VPGEGSVFVGWY
-1227 DAQDTERRHP
+1227 DAQDTEWSHP
-1237 LTDSTTYTPG
+1237 LTGGSTTYTP
-1247 KDSSGRYQD
+1247 KRNLSGRYRK

-1269 LHYVANATD
+1269 LHYVANAAD
-1278 AAGTMEDQTFPHG
+1278 AVGKMEDQTFPHG
-1291 QAYPLKKCAFS
+1291 EAYPLKKCAFS
-1302 REGYRFVG
+1302 REGYRFVC
-1310 WATEKEGEVKYEDQK
+1310 WATKPEGGEVKYEDQK
-1325 SIKLDEEFQNLTN
+1325 NIKLDEEFQNLKDDN
-1338 DNEKVYLYAVWQ
+1338 DEVTLYAVWQ
-1350 EQSVTLSYEPN
+1350 EQSVTIGYVSS
-1361 DAELGSVSKASETVA
+1361 DTELGTVSSALETVA

-1382 KGSTAQAKSGARFDG
+1382 KGSTAQPKSGARFDG
-1397 WYSADGTLLS
+1397 WYSADGTFLS
-1407 TDLTFVP
+1407 KELTFVP
-1414 TRKAG
+1414 TKVDG

-1501 TQNLTKDNAYSDVPD
+1501 MQNLTKDNAYSDVSD
-1516 TAWYSTAVST
+1516 TAWYAAAVST

-1631 QIAWPDNPETFWGYL
+1631 QIVWPDNPETFWGYL
-1646 TIQEATNSHEYERK
+1646 AIQEATNSHEYERK

>member
-16 MVLVMALGLLPT
+16 MVLAMALSLLPT

-37 VTDNAIKNGSFEQP
+37 VTDNAIKNGSFEEP
-51 EFNNMNAPQWAAN
+51 AFHDKNSPQWPAKE
-64 LVPDWHTTASDQKI
+64 VPDWDTTASDRKI
-78 EFGSTRKDGT
+78 EFGSRRNGKDAPQLMGDQT
-88 VPHIVGNPNLQ
+88 IPDG
-99 DSGCQ
+99 SQ

-119 ATTVGGNV
+119 AETVGGNV

-135 GRMGVDQMAVII
+135 GREGDDHMALII
-147 GPKQSQI
+147 GPKQ
-154 DPATGERIDVDPA
+154 DE
-167 KPSENGRDQFMRMT
+167 KPDKPNKAGKDQFMRMT
-181 YWVRQHAS
+181 DWVKSHAEKLGV
-189 NLNVGIPQTG
+189 NIPVTG

-248 WGNYGTNSSDYAAG
+248 WGNYGTKSSAYAEG

-274 GQNQTVF
+274 GQTKTVF
-281 AFCSYSAAGG
+281 AFCSYSAAT
-291 STQGNLI
+291 SDKTLGNLI

-318 GFIGVPTGNVS
+318 GFIGVPTGGKNV
-329 EYYPIGSSMSELVV
+329 YYEIRGSMSELVV
-343 ANGSTIKVKAVE
+343 ANGSPITVKAVE
-355 PENGDVQ
+355 PESDDVQ

-367 VTRQTQNGLE
+367 VTRQTQNGLK
-377 KEFISAAS
+377 KEFIPATSP
-385 SSWDKVD
+385 SWDKVD
-392 RTYTYVHRVEE
+392 RTYTYEHPVEE

-424 NLYTHGD
+424 KQYTHGD
-431 NRTNAVSFAQQAGSG
+431 NGTNAVSFAPQVSGDGSTTARG
-446 GTLKEREP
+446 PYDSKE
-454 YTAQAATTT
+454 ATPV

-485 TVKYDTVSGTFTFT
+485 TVSYDAESETFTFT
-499 ADDGKNETLQSGGAT
+499 ANGETTELESVGAT

-521 RQRFVTASRMKENGT
+521 RQRFVTASRVKNADGKVSDDFLVNEDCGT
-536 VSDNIQE
+536 VEIVGNEGESVANNPAAKDYFASASE
-543 NTACGSITVT
+543 RVTV
-553 SDGSAVETETTEAVT
+553 
-568 DYYSQANEKITATAE
+568 TATAK
-583 AKQGYC
+583 AGYE
-589 FIGWYQQVDGKYEL
+589 FIGWYQQVDGKYDL
-603 VSSKSTHS
+603 VSSKPTHS
-611 YTVSR
+611 YTVIS

-634 RWASVD
+634 QWASVA
-640 AGKCPPEE
+640 AGKCPQNTP
-648 LLDKNN
+648 DPP
-654 LSRPEDGTV
+654 RPGTV

-675 IKGVTTIDGT
+675 IKDKTTIDGT
-685 VTKDGRTVPG
+685 VKKDGRTVPG

-703 DGKEDGSNGTGD
+703 DGEEDGSSGND
-715 DIVIR
+715 VDIVIR
-720 ETELI
+720 VTELI
-725 NVTGDRTLTGFWTFI
+725 NVTGDRTLTGFWTFE
-740 PEKEHT
+740 PEAEHS
-746 LTYQFADNTR
+746 LSYQFADSGS
-756 WSPSGSFEQTEN
+756 WSPSGSFAHTEEH
-768 YYRGESVTAAGKPA
+768 YRGESVKAASEPA
-782 HNQTM
+782 RNQTM

-794 TDNVTLYGKWSFDG
+794 TDNVTLYGDWSFKG
-808 WKRNDTK
+808 WQRSDNENTI
-815 DTVTAGD
+815 TAGND
-822 GFDMPGNDVTLTGQ
+822 FDMPGNNLTLTGQ

-851 DGKPISDPKYASY
+851 NGEPVGDLKYASY

-877 NTPTG
+877 KAPSTG
-882 IPFGASIELMELP
+882 IPFGASIKLMELP
-895 DETKI
+895 AGTEI
-900 SDDKYFSGWSIVDPT
+900 PNDKYFAGWSLVKPT
-915 NADLG
+915 NADLSD
-920 TIETQDPGDS
+920 IETQAPGDS
-930 VGYRY
+930 VGFRK
-935 LGITEDKQEVT
+935 LEVTENGQEVK
-946 LYAVYKNKGVATV
+946 LYAVYKNKDVATV

-971 DTKSGSF
+971 NPKSGSF
-978 TVQNGIVDNKTVFS
+978 MVQNGKVDEGTVSS

-1005 YEKKSD
+1005 YEESD
-1011 GSLTKAT
+1011 DGKLEPVNGSAISGTT
-1018 DGNGNVITGA
+1018 
-1028 ALTVTSNM
+1028 LTVTAAM
-1036 MQAKLD
+1036 MQAKLKP
-1042 SLTMSREENRTPVL
+1042 LAESRGENRTPVL
-1056 VVRYVAVFARDSFTV
+1056 VVRYVAVFEPNTFTIHYEPNYPIIDAGAQSGEMV
-1071 QFDGNGNNVTGA
+1071 DQTFSAATTSRNLSPNQFQCKGYTFDGWTTGKGDFYSDGA
-1083 MEPQK
+1083 
-1088 FHDPDSED
+1088 
-1096 QPTILRKNA
+1096 A
-1105 FTRPGYVFTGWA
+1105 FTQTV
-1117 EYPTREDGQGR
+1117 ENE
-1128 IYADEASFAEVTTY
+1128 
-1142 RGAQIGNGKTIT
+1142 GKVT
-1154 LYAQWK
+1154 LYAQWER
-1160 KLPDVTIFYTPE
+1160 LADVTIFYTPE

-1177 TVKLNGTAAKGND
+1177 TVELNGTAAKEND

-1200 EQLNPETGEVQGATA
+1200 ESLNPETGTARGATA

-1227 DAQDTERRHP
+1227 DAQGKHP
-1237 LTDSTTYTPG
+1237 LTDKTTYTPEKG
-1247 KDSSGRYQD
+1247 SSGRYQD
-1256 GSYVALFRLKQYV
+1256 GSYVARFRLKQYV
-1269 LHYVANATD
+1269 LHYDANGGTD
-1278 AAGTMEDQTFPHG
+1278 TMEDQTFPHG
-1291 QAYPLKKCAFS
+1291 QAHPLEKCAFS

-1310 WATEKEGEVKYEDQK
+1310 WATESAGEVKYEDQE
-1325 SIKLDEEFQNLTN
+1325 SIKLDEKFPNLTN
-1338 DNEKVYLYAVWQ
+1338 DNDVVTLYAVWE
-1350 EQSVTLSYEPN
+1350 EQSVTIGYEPN
-1361 DAELGSVSKASETVA
+1361 DAELGTVTVESEPVD

-1382 KGSTAQAKSGARFDG
+1382 HGSTAQPKSGAKFDG

-1407 TDLTFVP
+1407 TELTFVP
-1414 TRKAG
+1414 TRADG
-1419 TVWQGTTYYA
+1419 AVWQGTTYYA
-1429 HFSAKRSPSTP
+1429 RFSAKRSPSTP

-1501 TQNLTKDNAYSDVPD
+1501 MQNLTKDNAYSDVSD
-1516 TAWYSTAVST
+1516 TAWYAAAVST

-1631 QIAWPDNPETFWGYL
+1631 QIVWPDNPETFWGYL
-1646 TIQEATNSHEYERK
+1646 AIQEATNSHEYERK

>member
-16 MVLVMALGLLPT
+16 MVLAMALSLLPT

-37 VTDNAIKNGSFEQP
+37 VTDNAIKNGSFEEP
-51 EFNNMNAPQWAAN
+51 AFHDKNSPQWPAN
-64 LVPDWHTTASDQKI
+64 NVPDWDTTASDHLI

-88 VPHIVGNPNLQ
+88 VPHIVGKPNLQ

-119 ATTVGGNV
+119 AETVGGNV

-135 GRMGVDQMAVII
+135 GRDGVDQMAVII
-147 GPKQSQI
+147 GPKQDD
-154 DPATGERIDVDPA
+154 DPD
-167 KPSENGRDQFMRMT
+167 KPSADGKDQFMRMT
-181 YWVRQHAS
+181 DWVRQHAS
-189 NLNVGIPQTG
+189 EMGVTVYGTG

-209 KFAANGGFQNDIG
+209 KFAKKGGFQNDIG

-248 WGNYGTNSSDYAAG
+248 WGNYGTKSSAYAAG
-262 KLAYSCRYAVPD
+262 NLAYSCRYAVPD
-274 GQNQTVF
+274 GQAKTVF
-281 AFCSYSAAGG
+281 AFCSYSATGG
-291 STQGNLI
+291 STCGNLI
-298 DNIHFSLYQTITAA
+298 DNIHFRLYQTITAA

-318 GFIGVPTGNVS
+318 GYIGVSTGDEDESVL
-329 EYYPIGSSMSELVV
+329 YKIDDKMRELVV
-343 ANGSTIKVKAVE
+343 ADGSTITVQAVE
-355 PENGDVQ
+355 PDNDVQ

-367 VTRQTQNGLE
+367 VTRQTQNGLK
-377 KEFISAAS
+377 KEFIPATSP
-385 SSWDKVD
+385 SWDKVD
-392 RTYTYVHRVEE
+392 RTYTYEHPVEE

-424 NLYTHGD
+424 DQYTHGD
-431 NRTNAVSFAQQAGSG
+431 NGTNAVSFAQQVSDDGSK
-446 GTLKEREP
+446 TERLP
-454 YTAQAATTT
+454 YESQEATTKT
-463 KDGWRFDGWLLPQ
+463 KDGWRFDGWLLAR
-476 KNKVLPAVH
+476 KEKVLPAVH
-485 TVKYDTVSGTFTFT
+485 TVSYDTASETFTFT
-499 ADDGKNETLQSGGAT
+499 ADDGTKETLESGGAT

-521 RQRFVTASRMKENGT
+521 RQRFVTASRVKDADGKVSADFRENTECGT
-536 VSDNIQE
+536 VEIVGNEGESVANNPAAKDYFASASE
-543 NTACGSITVT
+543 RVTVT
-553 SDGSAVETETTEAVT
+553 AA
-568 DYYSQANEKITATAE
+568 ANA
-583 AKQGYC
+583 GYE
-589 FIGWYQQVDGKYEL
+589 FIGWYQQVDGKKYEL
-603 VSSKSTHS
+603 VSSEPTHS

-634 RWASVD
+634 QWASVA
-640 AGKCPPEE
+640 AGKCPQNTP
-648 LLDKNN
+648 DPP
-654 LSRPEDGTV
+654 SPGTV

-675 IKGVTTIDGT
+675 IKDKTTIDGT

-703 DGKEDGSNGTGD
+703 DGKEDGSSGND
-715 DIVIR
+715 VDIVIR

-725 NVTGDRTLTGFWTFI
+725 KVTGDRTLTGFWTFI

-746 LTYQFADNTR
+746 LTYQFAEDDIWT
-756 WSPSGSFEQTEN
+756 PSILSALAAEKQYFRTEP
-768 YYRGESVTAAGKPA
+768 VTAAGEPSYK
-782 HNQTM
+782 Q
-787 DGKDVLV
+787 GG
-794 TDNVTLYGKWSFDG
+794 LYVSPDLMLKGAWTFGG
-808 WKRNDTK
+808 WKRSDTK
-815 DTVTAGD
+815 TTVKAND
-822 GFDMPGNDVTLTGQ
+822 KFEMPGNDVTLTGQ
-836 WEFTPYTYTVVYDTG
+836 WSFTPDTYTVSYDIGNGTG
-851 DGKPISDPKYASY
+851 TPPKSHDSY
-864 DYAALLGSSKPGL
+864 DYSALPDEAGCVEAS
-877 NTPTG
+877 G
-882 IPFGASIELMELP
+882 IPFGASITLCKFTGTAP
-895 DETKI
+895 QTADGKDT
-900 SDDKYFSGWSIVDPT
+900 YFAGWSIVNPATAEDVNAIQTYGPGAVVDDETLRASEAT
-915 NADLG
+915 NHH
-920 TIETQDPGDS
+920 
-930 VGYRY
+930 
-935 LGITEDKQEVT
+935 VT
-946 LYAVYKNKGVATV
+946 LYAVYKPVGTATV
-959 DFAVNDSNWGDV
+959 EFDATPAEGGTVSLF
-971 DTKSGSF
+971 SGSF
-978 TVQNGIVDNKTVFS
+978 TVTGSNVTGVDVVS
-992 TAAPRDGYHFVGW
+992 TAEPKAGWHFVGW
-1005 YEKKSD
+1005 YEETGSD
-1011 GSLTKAT
+1011 KTKVTEGLSNDDLT
-1018 DGNGNVITGA
+1018 
-1028 ALTVTSNM
+1028 LTVTAKTMAEKLGLLSN
-1036 MQAKLD
+1036 
-1042 SLTMSREENRTPVL
+1042 ETPAH
-1056 VVRYVAVFARDSFTV
+1056 VVHYVAVFEPNTFTV
-1071 QFDGNGNNVTGA
+1071 CFNANGGERSMGNQTFGGA
-1083 MEPQK
+1083 
-1088 FHDPDSED
+1088 DS
-1096 QPTILRKNA
+1096 PRNLTKNA
-1105 FTRPGYVFTGWA
+1105 FIKAGYEFVGWA
-1117 EYPTREDGQGR
+1117 EYSDEEKPSDGTGT
-1128 IYADEASFAEVTTY
+1128 IYRDGALFENVTTY
-1142 RGAQIGNGKTIT
+1142 RGEQINNGDTIT
-1154 LYAQWK
+1154 LYAQWER
-1160 KLPDVTIFYTPE
+1160 LPDVTIFYTPK

-1177 TVKLNGTAAKGND
+1177 AVELNLTESNELDPQDGM
-1190 TITVQEGTVY
+1190 VSES
-1200 EQLNPETGEVQGATA
+1200 LNPETGTARGATA
-1215 VPGKGSVFVGWY
+1215 VPGEGSVFVGWY
-1227 DAQDTERRHP
+1227 DAQDTERSHP
-1237 LTDSTTYTPG
+1237 LTDGSTTYKPE
-1247 KDSSGRYQD
+1247 KDLSGRYRD

-1269 LHYVANATD
+1269 LHYNANAAD
-1278 AAGTMEDQTFPHG
+1278 AVGTMEDQTFPHG
-1291 QAYPLKKCAFS
+1291 EAYPLTECAFR

-1310 WATEKEGEVKYEDQK
+1310 WATEQKGKVKYEDQK

-1338 DNEKVYLYAVWQ
+1338 DNDEVTLYAVWE

-1361 DAELGSVSKASETVA
+1361 DAELGSVSSASETVD

-1407 TDLTFVP
+1407 KELTFVP
-1414 TRKAG
+1414 TKKDGA
-1419 TVWQGTTYYA
+1419 VWQGTTYYA

-1501 TQNLTKDNAYSDVPD
+1501 MQNLTKDNAYSDVPD
-1516 TAWYSTAVST
+1516 TAWYAAAVST

-1631 QIAWPDNPETFWGYL
+1631 QIVWPDNPETFWGYL
-1646 TIQEATNSHEYERK
+1646 AIQEATNSHEYERK

>member
-16 MVLVMALGLLPT
+16 MVLVMALSLLPT

-51 EFNNMNAPQWAAN
+51 EFDNMNAPQW
-64 LVPDWHTTASDQKI
+64 VPESTFDWKTTASDHFI
-78 EFGSTRKDGT
+78 EFGSTRKNGR
-88 VPHIVGNPNLQ
+88 VPHIVGEPNLQ

-135 GRMGVDQMAVII
+135 GRMGVDQMALII
-147 GPKQSQI
+147 GPKQN
-154 DPATGERIDVDPA
+154 VDPA

-181 YWVRQHAS
+181 DWVRLHAS
-189 NLNVGIPQTG
+189 GMGVTVSDTG

-242 GTSNTA
+242 GTNNNA
-248 WGNYGTNSSDYAAG
+248 WGNYGTKSSAYAAG
-262 KLAYSCRYAVPD
+262 NLAYSCRYAVPD
-274 GQNQTVF
+274 GQTKTVF

-318 GFIGVPTGNVS
+318 GFIIVPTGDKGS
-329 EYYPIGSSMSELVV
+329 EYYEIGSSMSELVV

-355 PENGDVQ
+355 PEKGDVQ

-377 KEFISAAS
+377 QVFIPVADEG
-385 SSWDKVD
+385 WREEGD
-392 RTYTYVHRVEE
+392 TYTYEHRVEE

-424 NLYTHGD
+424 DRYTYGD
-431 NRTNAVSFAQQAGSG
+431 NGTNAVSFAPQVSGDGS
-446 GTLKEREP
+446 T
-454 YTAQAATTT
+454 TARGSYESTAATTA
-463 KDGWRFDGWLLPQ
+463 KDGWKFDGWLLPR

-485 TVKYDTVSGTFTFT
+485 TVSYDATSETFTFV
-499 ADDGKNETLQSGGAT
+499 ANDETTELQSGGAT

-521 RQRFVTASRMKENGT
+521 RQRFVTASRVKDADGK
-536 VSDNIQE
+536 VSADFQE
-543 NTACGSITVT
+543 NTGCGTVEIVGNGGEPVA
-553 SDGSAVETETTEAVT
+553 DNPAAKDYFASASERVT
-568 DYYSQANEKITATAE
+568 VRAA
-583 AKQGYC
+583 AKAGYE
-589 FIGWYQQVDGKYEL
+589 FIGWYQQVDGNKYEL
-603 VSSKSTHS
+603 VSSEPTHS

-634 RWASVD
+634 QWASMA

-648 LLDKNN
+648 QLNANKISL
-654 LSRPEDGTV
+654 PEAGTV

-675 IKGVTTIDGT
+675 IKGKTTIDGT
-685 VTKDGRTVPG
+685 VAKDGRTVPG

-703 DGKEDGSNGTGD
+703 DGENDGSSGTGG

-756 WSPSGSFEQTEN
+756 WSPSGSFELTEN
-768 YYRGESVTAAGKPA
+768 YYRDESVTVQSEPA
-782 HNQTM
+782 RNQTT
-787 DGKDVLV
+787 GEEDVLV
-794 TDNVTLYGKWSFDG
+794 TGNVTLYGKWSFDG
-808 WKRNDTK
+808 WKRSDNEGI
-815 DTVTAGD
+815 VAAGD
-822 GFDMPGNDVTLTGQ
+822 KFNMPGNDLTLTGQ
-836 WEFTPYTYTVVYDTG
+836 WKFTPYTYTVVYDLGNGRTVA
-851 DGKPISDPKYASY
+851 DPNNENYNYSE
-864 DYAALLGSSKPGL
+864 LLGSSKPGL
-877 NTPTG
+877 NAPSTG
-882 IPFGASIELMELP
+882 IPFGASIKLMELP
-895 DETKI
+895 AGTKI
-900 SDDKYFSGWSIVDPT
+900 PDGKYFAGWSLT
-915 NADLG
+915 NPEGMTDVQINALP
-920 TIETQDPGDS
+920 TQDPGDS
-930 VGYRY
+930 VGYRK
-935 LGITEDKQEVT
+935 LGITTDEQAVT
-946 LYAVYKNKGVATV
+946 LYAVYKKKDVATV

-978 TVQNGIVDNKTVFS
+978 TVQNGKVDKKKVSS
-992 TAAPRDGYHFVGW
+992 TATPREGYHFVGW
-1005 YEKKSD
+1005 YEKESD
-1011 GSLTKAT
+1011 GSLTEAK
-1018 DGNGNVITGA
+1018 DENGNSITGTT
-1028 ALTVTSNM
+1028 LTVTTAM

-1042 SLTMSREENRTPVL
+1042 SLTKSREENGTPVL
-1056 VVRYVAVFARDSFTV
+1056 VVHYVAMFARDSFTV
-1071 QFDGNGNNVTGA
+1071 NFDGNGDDKKAT

-1088 FHDPDSED
+1088 FHDPKSKD
-1096 QPTILRKNA
+1096 QPTTLRKNA

-1128 IYADEASFAEVTTY
+1128 TYADEAPFAEVTTY
-1142 RGAQIGNGKTIT
+1142 QGEQIRDGGTIT
-1154 LYAQWK
+1154 LYAQWE

-1177 TVKLNGTAAKGND
+1177 TVKLNPTESNELSPQDGM
-1190 TITVQEGTVY
+1190 VSES
-1200 EQLNPETGEVQGATA
+1200 LNPETGKVQGATA
-1215 VPGKGSVFVGWY
+1215 MPGEGSVFVGWY
-1227 DAQDTERRHP
+1227 DAQDTERNTP
-1237 LTDSTTYTPG
+1237 LTTELLYTPG
-1247 KDSSGRYQD
+1247 KDQTSGRYQD

-1269 LHYVANATD
+1269 LHYDANAAHAT
-1278 AAGTMEDQTFPHG
+1278 GTMEDQTFPHG

-1302 REGYRFVG
+1302 REGYSFVG
-1310 WATEKEGEVKYEDQK
+1310 WATEPEGGEVKYEDQK
-1325 SIKLDEEFQNLTN
+1325 NIKLDEEFQNLKDDN
-1338 DNEKVYLYAVWQ
+1338 DEVTLYAVWQ
-1350 EQSVTLSYEPN
+1350 EQSVTLSYESN
-1361 DAELGSVSKASETVA
+1361 DAELGSVSSALETVA
-1376 AVTGTA
+1376 AVKGTA

-1414 TRKAG
+1414 TKKDGA
-1419 TVWQGTTYYA
+1419 VWQGTTYYA

-1494 LLKDDVR
+1494 LFKDDVR

>member
-16 MVLVMALGLLPT
+16 MVLVMALSLLPT

-51 EFNNMNAPQWAAN
+51 AFDDKPSPQWPAN
-64 LVPDWHTTASDQKI
+64 QVPDWHTTASDQKI

-88 VPHIVGNPNLQ
+88 VPHIVGKPNLQ

-135 GRMGVDQMAVII
+135 GRSGIDRMALII
-147 GPKQSQI
+147 GPKQN
-154 DPATGERIDVDPA
+154 VDPA
-167 KPSENGRDQFMRMT
+167 KPRDGKDQFMRMT
-181 YWVRQHAS
+181 DWVRQHAS
-189 NLNVGIPQTG
+189 EMGVTVYNNTG

-209 KFAANGGFQNDIG
+209 KFAKNGGFQNDIG

-242 GTSNTA
+242 GTNNDA
-248 WGNYGTNSSDYAAG
+248 WGNYGTNSSAYAAG
-262 KLAYSCRYAVPD
+262 NLAYSCRYAVPD
-274 GQNQTVF
+274 GQMETVF

-318 GFIGVPTGNVS
+318 GFIIVPTGDKGS
-329 EYYPIGSSMSELVV
+329 EYYEIGSSMRELVV
-343 ANGSTIKVKAVE
+343 ANGSPITVKVVK
-355 PENGDVQ
+355 PKSDDVQ

-367 VTRQTQNGLE
+367 VTRQTAEGLE
-377 KEFISAAS
+377 QVFIPVT
-385 SSWDKVD
+385 DKGWREEGD
-392 RTYTYVHRVEE
+392 TYTYQHHVEE
-403 PADIVLVFVKKPM
+403 PADIVLVFIKSPTV
-416 VIYEANGG
+416 VYDANGG
-424 NLYTHGD
+424 QEYVYESDATEPKNT
-431 NRTNAVSFAQQAGSG
+431 VSFAED
-446 GTLKEREP
+446 TRRTE
-454 YTAQAATTT
+454 YTSHAAQAPAGCEDT
-463 KDGWRFDGWLLPQ
+463 WQFRGWLLARSETL
-476 KNKVLPAVH
+476 LPAKH
-485 TVKYDTVSGTFTFT
+485 TVRYDKDTDTLTFTDNGSERGS
-499 ADDGKNETLQSGGAT
+499 AKGGAT

-521 RQRFVTASRMKENGT
+521 RQRFVTASRVKGPDGT
-536 VSDNIQE
+536 VIDDFQVNADCGTVKIGGNKGEPVADNLAAQDYFASASE
-543 NTACGSITVT
+543 RVTV
-553 SDGSAVETETTEAVT
+553 
-568 DYYSQANEKITATAE
+568 TATAN
-583 AKQGYC
+583 AGYE
-589 FIGWYQQVDGKYEL
+589 FIGWYQQVDGKKYEL
-603 VSSKSTHS
+603 VSSKPTHS

-634 RWASVD
+634 QWTETPNECPTKEKLNA
-640 AGKCPPEE
+640 AGKTLPATATVM
-648 LLDKNN
+648 
-654 LSRPEDGTV
+654 DGDNYPISTDYKANETS
-663 IDGGTYY
+663 IPGT
-670 ISKDF
+670 KQEN
-675 IKGVTTIDGT
+675 GVT
-685 VTKDGRTVPG
+685 VYG
-695 KWVFTGWH
+695 KWTFSGWR
-703 DGKEDGSNGTGD
+703 DEKGD
-715 DIVIR
+715 IR
-720 ETELI
+720 VENLAD
-725 NVTGDRTLTGFWTFI
+725 VRKDRTLTGYWTFM
-740 PEKEHT
+740 PNTRFT
-746 LTYQFADNTR
+746 LTYQVAENSSSSWTPSNLSAPADKKQYFR
-756 WSPSGSFEQTEN
+756 TEP
-768 YYRGESVTAAGKPA
+768 VTAANTPTYTSGELYVDQ
-782 HNQTM
+782 N
-787 DGKDVLV
+787 L
-794 TDNVTLYGKWSFDG
+794 TLKGTWTFGG

-815 DTVTAGD
+815 DTVAAGD
-822 GFDMPGNDVTLTGQ
+822 EFNMPGNDVTLTGQ
-836 WEFTPYTYTVVYDTG
+836 WSFTPDTYTVSYDIGNGTG
-851 DGKPISDPKYASY
+851 TPPESHDSY
-864 DYAALLGSSKPGL
+864 DYSALPDKTGCVKAS
-877 NTPTG
+877 G
-882 IPFGASIELMELP
+882 IPFGASITLREFTGTAP
-895 DETKI
+895 KTADGKDT
-900 SDDKYFSGWSIVDPT
+900 YFAGWSIVDPET
-915 NADLG
+915 VDDVN
-920 TIETQDPGDS
+920 TIQTQGPGAVVDNETLQ
-930 VGYRY
+930 
-935 LGITEDKQEVT
+935 ITKDGSHHVT
-946 LYAVYKNKGVATV
+946 LYAVYKPVGTATV
-959 DFAVNDSNWGDV
+959 EFDATPAEGGTVSLR
-971 DTKSGSF
+971 SGSF
-978 TVQNGIVDNKTVFS
+978 TVAGSTVKGDDVVS
-992 TAAPRDGYHFVGW
+992 IAKPKAGWHFVGW
-1005 YEKKSD
+1005 YEETGSD
-1011 GSLTKAT
+1011 KTKVTEGLSNNGLT
-1018 DGNGNVITGA
+1018 
-1028 ALTVTSNM
+1028 LTVTAKTMADKLGLLPKKVNSN
-1036 MQAKLD
+1036 
-1042 SLTMSREENRTPVL
+1042 ETPAHE
-1056 VVRYVAVFARDSFTV
+1056 VRYVAVFEPNTFTIHYEPNYPIIDAGAQSGEMV
-1071 QFDGNGNNVTGA
+1071 DQTFSAANASRNLRQNQFQYKGYTFDGWTTQRDGTGVLYSDGA
-1083 MEPQK
+1083 
-1088 FHDPDSED
+1088 
-1096 QPTILRKNA
+1096 A
-1105 FTRPGYVFTGWA
+1105 FTQTV
-1117 EYPTREDGQGR
+1117 EDK
-1128 IYADEASFAEVTTY
+1128 
-1142 RGAQIGNGKTIT
+1142 GKVT
-1154 LYAQWK
+1154 LYAKWK
-1160 KLPDVTIFYTPE
+1160 RLPNVTITYTAYPD
-1172 PTSLG
+1172 SLG
-1177 TVKLNGTAAKGND
+1177 SVALNSESEAAVQND
-1190 TITVQEGTVY
+1190 LAVQSKIIY
-1200 EQLNPETGEVQGATA
+1200 EKVNPETGKIVGATA
-1215 VPGKGSVFVGWY
+1215 TVKSGSVFEGWY
-1227 DAQDTERRHP
+1227 ND
-1237 LTDSTTYTPG
+1237 LTKKNVETSKTFVPQQQN
-1247 KDSSGRYQD
+1247 GRYVSA
-1256 GSYVALFRLKQYV
+1256 SYVARFRPYRYT
-1269 LHYVANATD
+1269 LHYEANG
-1278 AAGTMEDQTFPHG
+1278 GTGKMDNQIFQHG
-1291 QAYPLKKCAFS
+1291 QILPLNDCTYS
-1302 REGYRFVG
+1302 REGYDFMG
-1310 WATEKEGEVKYEDQK
+1310 WALLKNGEKQFSNKAEVQFTDLVSLERELEDGD
-1325 SIKLDEEFQNLTN
+1325 SAT
-1338 DNEKVYLYAVWQ
+1338 LYAVWQ
-1350 EQSVTLSYEPN
+1350 ERDVTLNYVSSDES
-1361 DAELGSVSKASETVA
+1361 LGSVSKASETVA

-1414 TRKAG
+1414 TKKDGA
-1419 TVWQGTTYYA
+1419 VWQGTTYYA

>member
-9 KRAVCGL
+9 KRAVSGL
-16 MVLVMALGLLPT
+16 MVLAMALSLLPT

-37 VTDNAIKNGSFEQP
+37 VTDNAIKNGSFEEP
-51 EFNNMNAPQWAAN
+51 AFHDKSSPQWDAN
-64 LVPDWHTTASDQKI
+64 NVPDWSTTASDQLI
-78 EFGSTRKDGT
+78 EFGSTRKNGT
-88 VPHIVGNPNLQ
+88 VPHIVGEPNLQ

-104 FAELNADEESTLYQY
+104 FAELNAKEESTLYQY
-119 ATTVGGNV
+119 AETVGGNV

-135 GRMGVDQMAVII
+135 GREGVDHMALII
-147 GPKQSQI
+147 GPKQNF
-154 DPATGERIDVDPA
+154 DPA
-167 KPSENGRDQFMRMT
+167 KPSEDGRDQFMRMT
-181 YWVRQHAS
+181 DWVSQHAS
-189 NLNVGIPQTG
+189 GMADMG

-209 KFAANGGFQNDIG
+209 KFAKNGRFENDIG

-248 WGNYGTNSSDYAAG
+248 WGNYGTKSSAYAAG
-262 KLAYSCRYAVPD
+262 NLAYSCRYAVPD
-274 GQNQTVF
+274 GQTKTVF
-281 AFCSYSAAGG
+281 AFCSYSAAT
-291 STQGNLI
+291 SDKTLGNLI

-343 ANGSTIKVKAVE
+343 ANGSTIKVKAVK
-355 PENGDVQ
+355 PKDSNVQ

-367 VTRQTQNGLE
+367 VTRQTAKGLE
-377 KEFISAAS
+377 QVFIPVTDKE
-385 SSWDKVD
+385 WGEEGD
-392 RTYTYVHRVEE
+392 TYTYVHPVKE

-424 NLYTHGD
+424 NRYTYGD
-431 NRTNAVSFAQQAGSG
+431 NGTNAVSFAQQAGSG
-446 GTLKEREP
+446 GVLTPRGP
-454 YTAQAATTT
+454 YTAQAAETT

-476 KNKVLPAVH
+476 NNNKVLPAVH
-485 TVKYDTVSGTFTFT
+485 TVSYDAESETFTFT
-499 ADDGKNETLQSGGAT
+499 ANGETTELESVGAT

-521 RQRFVTASRMKENGT
+521 RQRFVTASRVKDENGK
-536 VSDNIQE
+536 VSADFRE
-543 NTACGSITVT
+543 NTDCGTVEIVGNVGESVANNPAAKDYFASASERVTVT
-553 SDGSAVETETTEAVT
+553 AA
-568 DYYSQANEKITATAE
+568 ANA
-583 AKQGYC
+583 GYE
-589 FIGWYQQVDGKYEL
+589 FMGWYQQVDGNKYEL
-603 VSSKSTHS
+603 VSSKPTHS
-611 YTVSR
+611 YNVSR

-634 RWASVD
+634 RWASEA
-640 AGKCPPEE
+640 AGKCPPNKPK
-648 LLDKNN
+648 L
-654 LSRPEDGTV
+654 PGPGTV

-675 IKGVTTIDGT
+675 IKDKTTIDGT

-703 DGKEDGSNGTGD
+703 DGKEDGSSGND
-715 DIVIR
+715 VDIVIR

-725 NVTGDRTLTGFWTFI
+725 KVTGDRTLTGFWTFE
-740 PEKEHT
+740 PEAEHS
-746 LTYQFADNTR
+746 LSYQFADSGS
-756 WSPSGSFEQTEN
+756 WSPSGSFAQTEEH
-768 YYRGESVTAAGKPA
+768 YRGESVTAQAEPA
-782 HNQTM
+782 RNQTT
-787 DGKDVLV
+787 DEKGNPIDVLA
-794 TDNVTLYGKWSFDG
+794 TGNVTLYGDWSFNG
-808 WKRNDTK
+808 WKRSDNDSTIA
-815 DTVTAGD
+815 AGR
-822 GFDMPGNDVTLTGQ
+822 GFNMPGKDLTLTGQ
-836 WEFTPYTYTVVYDTG
+836 WEFTPYTYTVVYDLGNEKTVA
-851 DGKPISDPKYASY
+851 DPNNENYNYSKLLDSDKS
-864 DYAALLGSSKPGL
+864 GL
-877 NTPTG
+877 NAPSTG

-895 DETKI
+895 AGTEI
-900 SDDKYFSGWSIVDPT
+900 PDDKYFAGWSLVKPE
-915 NADLG
+915 NNLS
-920 TIETQDPGDS
+920 TIETQAPGDS
-930 VGYRY
+930 VGFRK
-935 LGITEDKQEVT
+935 LKVTENGQEVK
-946 LYAVYKNKGVATV
+946 LYAVYKNKDVATV
-959 DFAVNDSNWGDV
+959 DFAVNNSNWGDV
-971 DTKSGSF
+971 NPKSGSF
-978 TVQNGIVDNKTVFS
+978 TVRGSAVDEKTVSS
-992 TAAPRDGYHFVGW
+992 TATPREGYHFVGW

-1011 GSLTKAT
+1011 GGLTEVK
-1018 DGNGNVITGA
+1018 DENGNWITDA
-1028 ALTVTSNM
+1028 KLTVTSDM
-1036 MQAKLD
+1036 MQEKLN
-1042 SLTMSREENRTPVL
+1042 SLTEKL
-1056 VVRYVAVFARDSFTV
+1056 VVHYVAVFARDSFTV
-1071 QFDGNGNNVTGA
+1071 EFDPNVALDAEGKSDVTGE
-1083 MEPQK
+1083 MLPQK
-1088 FHDPDSED
+1088 FHDPNSED
-1096 QPTILRKNA
+1096 QPTMLRKNE
-1105 FTRPGYVFTGWA
+1105 FKRPGYEFTGWA
-1117 EYPTREDGQGR
+1117 EYPTRGEGQGR
-1128 IYADEASFAEVTTY
+1128 TYADEAPFAEVTKY
-1142 RGAQIGNGKTIT
+1142 RGVKIVDDGTIT
-1154 LYAQWK
+1154 LYAQWE
-1160 KLPDVTIFYTPE
+1160 KLPDVTISYTPI

-1177 TVKLNGTAAKGND
+1177 TVKLNDAAAEAND
-1190 TITVQEGTVY
+1190 TITVQEGAVY
-1200 EQLNPETGEVQGATA
+1200 EHLNPETGTARGATA

-1227 DAQDTERRHP
+1227 DAQDTERSHP
-1237 LTDSTTYTPG
+1237 LTDGSTTYTPE
-1247 KDSSGRYQD
+1247 KEDSSGRYQK

-1269 LHYVANATD
+1269 LHYDANGGT
-1278 AAGTMEDQTFPHG
+1278 GTMEDQTFPHG
-1291 QAYPLKKCAFS
+1291 QAHPLEKCAFS

-1310 WATEKEGEVKYEDQK
+1310 WATESTDKVKYEDQE
-1325 SIKLDEEFQNLTN
+1325 SIKLDEKFQNLKN
-1338 DNEKVYLYAVWQ
+1338 DNDVVTLYAVWE
-1350 EQSVTLSYEPN
+1350 EQSVTIGYVSS
-1361 DAELGSVSKASETVA
+1361 DTELGTVTVESEPVD

-1382 KGSTAQAKSGARFDG
+1382 HGSTAQAKSGAKFDG
-1397 WYSADGTLLS
+1397 WYSADGTQLS
-1407 TDLTFVP
+1407 TELTFVP
-1414 TRKAG
+1414 TRADG
-1419 TVWQGTTYYA
+1419 AVWQGTTYYA
-1429 HFSAKRSPSTP
+1429 YFSAKRSPSTP

-1501 TQNLTKDNAYSDVPD
+1501 MQNLTKDNAYSDVSG
-1516 TAWYSTAVST
+1516 TAWYAAAVST

-1622 EKESDLLAN
+1622 EKGSDLLAN
-1631 QIAWPDNPETFWGYL
+1631 QIVWPDNPETFWGYL
-1646 TIQEATNSHEYERK
+1646 AIQEATNSHEYERK

>member
-9 KRAVCGL
+9 KRAVSGL
-16 MVLVMALGLLPT
+16 MMLVMALSLLPT

-37 VTDNAIKNGSFEQP
+37 VTDNAIKNGSFEEP
-51 EFNNMNAPQWAAN
+51 AFDDKPSPQW
-64 LVPDWHTTASDQKI
+64 VPGPTFDWKTTAFGKKI
-78 EFGSTRKDGT
+78 EFGSKRNGQKAPQLTGAQTIPDGY
-88 VPHIVGNPNLQ
+88 
-99 DSGCQ
+99 Q

-135 GRMGVDQMAVII
+135 GREGDDHMALII
-147 GPKQSQI
+147 GPKQ
-154 DPATGERIDVDPA
+154 DE
-167 KPSENGRDQFMRMT
+167 KPDKPNKAGKDQFMRMT
-181 YWVRQHAS
+181 DWVKSHAEKLGV
-189 NLNVGIPQTG
+189 NIPVTG

-248 WGNYGTNSSDYAAG
+248 WGNYGTKSSAYAAG
-262 KLAYSCRYAVPD
+262 NLAYSCRYAVPD
-274 GQNQTVF
+274 GQTKTVF
-281 AFCSYSAAGG
+281 AFCSYSAAT
-291 STQGNLI
+291 SNMTLGNLI

-318 GFIGVPTGNVS
+318 GYIGVSTGDEDESVL
-329 EYYPIGSSMSELVV
+329 YKIDDKMRELVV
-343 ANGSTIKVKAVE
+343 ANGSTITVQAVK
-355 PENGDVQ
+355 PKDSNVQ

-367 VTRQTQNGLE
+367 VTRQTAKGLE
-377 KEFISAAS
+377 QVFIPVA
-385 SSWDKVD
+385 DKGWREEGD
-392 RTYTYVHRVEE
+392 TYTYEHRVEE

-424 NLYTHGD
+424 KQYTHGD
-431 NRTNAVSFAQQAGSG
+431 NGTNAVSFAPQVRDDGSTTARG
-446 GTLKEREP
+446 PYDSKE
-454 YTAQAATTT
+454 ATPV

-485 TVKYDTVSGTFTFT
+485 TVSYDAERDTFTF
-499 ADDGKNETLQSGGAT
+499 AANGETTELESGGAT

-521 RQRFVTASRMKENGT
+521 RQRFITASRVKDAGGK
-536 VSDNIQE
+536 VSADFQE
-543 NTACGSITVT
+543 NTECGTVKIVGNEGE
-553 SDGSAVETETTEAVT
+553 SVANNPAAKDYFASASERVT
-568 DYYSQANEKITATAE
+568 VTATAK
-583 AKQGYC
+583 AGYE
-589 FIGWYQQVDGKYEL
+589 FIGWYQQVDGKYDL
-603 VSSKSTHS
+603 VSSKPTHS
-611 YTVSR
+611 YTVIS

-634 RWASVD
+634 QWASVA
-640 AGKCPPEE
+640 AGKCPQNTP
-648 LLDKNN
+648 DPP
-654 LSRPEDGTV
+654 SPGTV

-675 IKGVTTIDGT
+675 IKDKTTIDGT

-695 KWVFTGWH
+695 KWVFTGWRS
-703 DGKEDGSNGTGD
+703 GESGD
-715 DIVIR
+715 SDIR

-725 NVTGDRTLTGFWTFI
+725 KVTGDRTLTGFWTFI

-746 LTYQFADNTR
+746 LTYQFADNNR
-756 WSPSGSFEQTEN
+756 WSPSGSFAQTEN
-768 YYRGESVTAAGKPA
+768 HYRGESVKAASEPA
-782 HNQTM
+782 RNQTT
-787 DGKDVLV
+787 DEEGNPIDVLA
-794 TDNVTLYGKWSFDG
+794 TGKVTLYGDWSFKG
-808 WKRNDTK
+808 WQRSDTK
-815 DTVTAGD
+815 DKDIVAAGD
-822 GFDMPGNDVTLTGQ
+822 GFDMPGNDLTLTGQ
-836 WEFTPYTYTVVYDTG
+836 WEFTPYTYTVVYDLGNGTTVA
-851 DGKPISDPKYASY
+851 DPNNENYNYSK
-864 DYAALLGSSKPGL
+864 LLGSSKPGL
-877 NTPTG
+877 KAPSTG
-882 IPFGASIELMELP
+882 IPFGASIKLMEFP
-895 DETKI
+895 AGTEI
-900 SDDKYFSGWSIVDPT
+900 PNDKYFAGWSLVKPT
-915 NADLG
+915 NADLSD
-920 TIETQDPGDS
+920 IETQAPGDS
-930 VGYRY
+930 VGFRK
-935 LGITEDKQEVT
+935 LKVTENGQEVK
-946 LYAVYKNKGVATV
+946 LYAVYKNKDVATV

-971 DTKSGSF
+971 NPKSGSF
-978 TVQNGIVDNKTVFS
+978 TVQGNEVDGNTVSS
-992 TAAPRDGYHFVGW
+992 TATPREGYHFVGW
-1005 YEKKSD
+1005 CEKDDDGKLESVSKS
-1011 GSLTKAT
+1011 AI
-1018 DGNGNVITGA
+1018 NGTT
-1028 ALTVTSNM
+1028 LTVTAAM
-1036 MQAKLD
+1036 MQEKLN
-1042 SLTMSREENRTPVL
+1042 SLTEKL
-1056 VVRYVAVFARDSFTV
+1056 VVHYVAVFARDSFTV
-1071 QFDGNGNNVTGA
+1071 EFDRNGVLDAEGKSDVTGE
-1083 MEPQK
+1083 MLPQK
-1088 FHDPDSED
+1088 FHDPNSKD
-1096 QPTILRKNA
+1096 QPTMLRKNE
-1105 FTRPGYVFTGWA
+1105 FKRRGYVFTGWA
-1117 EYPTREDGQGR
+1117 EYPTRGEGQGR
-1128 IYADEASFAEVTTY
+1128 TYADEAPFAEVTKY
-1142 RGAQIGNGKTIT
+1142 RGVKIVDGDSIT
-1154 LYAQWK
+1154 LYAQWE
-1160 KLPDVTIFYTPE
+1160 KLPDVTISYTPE

-1177 TVKLNGTAAKGND
+1177 TVKLNPTESNELGPQDGM
-1190 TITVQEGTVY
+1190 VSES
-1200 EQLNPETGEVQGATA
+1200 LNPETGTARGATA

-1227 DAQDTERRHP
+1227 DAQGKHP
-1237 LTDSTTYTPG
+1237 LTDKTTYTPEKG
-1247 KDSSGRYQD
+1247 SSGRYQD
-1256 GSYVALFRLKQYV
+1256 GSYVARFRLKQYV
-1269 LHYVANATD
+1269 LHYDANGGTD
-1278 AAGTMEDQTFPHG
+1278 TMEDQTFPHG
-1291 QAYPLKKCAFS
+1291 QAHPLEKCAFS

-1310 WATEKEGEVKYEDQK
+1310 WATESAGEVKYEDQE
-1325 SIKLDEEFQNLTN
+1325 SIKLDEKFPNLTN
-1338 DNEKVYLYAVWQ
+1338 DNDVVTLYAVWE
-1350 EQSVTLSYEPN
+1350 EQSVTIGYEPN
-1361 DAELGSVSKASETVA
+1361 DAELGTVTVESEPVD

-1382 KGSTAQAKSGARFDG
+1382 HGSTAQPKSGAKFDG

-1407 TDLTFVP
+1407 TELTFVP
-1414 TRKAG
+1414 TRADG
-1419 TVWQGTTYYA
+1419 AVWQGTTYYA
-1429 HFSAKRSPSTP
+1429 RFSAKRSPSTP

-1501 TQNLTKDNAYSDVPD
+1501 MQNLTKDNAYSDVSD
-1516 TAWYSTAVST
+1516 TAWYAAAVST

-1631 QIAWPDNPETFWGYL
+1631 QIVWPDNPETFWGYL
-1646 TIQEATNSHEYERK
+1646 AIQEATNSHEYERK

>member
-9 KRAVCGL
+9 KRAISGL
-16 MVLVMALGLLPT
+16 MVLAMALSLLPT

-51 EFNNMNAPQWAAN
+51 AFDDKPSPQW
-64 LVPDWHTTASDQKI
+64 VPGPTFDWKTTAFGKKI
-78 EFGSTRKDGT
+78 EFGSSRNGQKAPQLIGNQDIPDGY
-88 VPHIVGNPNLQ
+88 
-99 DSGCQ
+99 Q

-135 GRMGVDQMAVII
+135 GREGVDHMALII
-147 GPKQSQI
+147 GPKQNF
-154 DPATGERIDVDPA
+154 DPA
-167 KPSENGRDQFMRMT
+167 KPSEDGRDQFMRMT
-181 YWVRQHAS
+181 DWVSQHAS
-189 NLNVGIPQTG
+189 GMADMG

-209 KFAANGGFQNDIG
+209 KFAANGEFQNDIG

-242 GTSNTA
+242 GTNNNA
-248 WGNYGTNSSDYAAG
+248 WGNYGTNSSDYAEG

-274 GQNQTVF
+274 GQTKTVF
-281 AFCSYSAAGG
+281 AFCSYSAAT
-291 STQGNLI
+291 SDKTLGNLI

-318 GFIGVPTGNVS
+318 GFIGVPTGDKGS
-329 EYYPIGSSMSELVV
+329 EYYEIGSSMSELVV
-343 ANGSTIKVKAVE
+343 ANGSTIKVKAVK
-355 PENGDVQ
+355 PKDSNVQ

-367 VTRQTQNGLE
+367 VTRQTAKGLE
-377 KEFISAAS
+377 QVFIPVTDKEE
-385 SSWDKVD
+385 WGEEGD
-392 RTYTYVHRVEE
+392 TYTYEHRVEE

-424 NLYTHGD
+424 EYTHGD
-431 NRTNAVSFAQQAGSG
+431 NGTNAVSFAQQAGSG
-446 GTLKEREP
+446 GVLTPRGP
-454 YTAQAATTT
+454 YTAQAAETT

-476 KNKVLPAVH
+476 NNNKVLPAVH
-485 TVKYDTVSGTFTFT
+485 TVSYDAESETFTFT
-499 ADDGKNETLQSGGAT
+499 ANGETTELESVGAT

-521 RQRFVTASRMKENGT
+521 RQRFITASRVKGADGKVSDDFQVNAGCGT
-536 VSDNIQE
+536 VEIVGNEGESVANNPAAKDYFASASE
-543 NTACGSITVT
+543 RVTV
-553 SDGSAVETETTEAVT
+553 
-568 DYYSQANEKITATAE
+568 TATAM
-583 AKQGYC
+583 AGYE
-589 FIGWYQQVDGKYEL
+589 FIGWYQQVDGEYDL
-603 VSSKSTHS
+603 VSSKPTHS
-611 YTVSR
+611 YNVSR

-634 RWASVD
+634 QWASVA
-640 AGKCPPEE
+640 AGKCPQNTP
-648 LLDKNN
+648 DPP
-654 LSRPEDGTV
+654 SPGTV

-675 IKGVTTIDGT
+675 IKDKTTIDGT

-703 DGKEDGSNGTGD
+703 DGEEDGSSGND
-715 DIVIR
+715 VDIVIR

-725 NVTGDRTLTGFWTFI
+725 NVTGDRVLTGFWTFE
-740 PEKEHT
+740 PEAEHS
-746 LTYQFADNTR
+746 LSYQFADNNR
-756 WSPSGSFEQTEN
+756 WSPSGTLGAGAVGGSYFRNE
-768 YYRGESVTAAGKPA
+768 RITAANVPDHKNGELTA
-782 HNQTM
+782 AN
-787 DGKDVLV
+787 G
-794 TDNVTLYGKWSFDG
+794 VTLYGAWSFEG
-808 WKRNDTK
+808 WKRSDTK
-815 DTVTAGD
+815 DKDIVAAG
-822 GFDMPGNDVTLTGQ
+822 GEFNMPGNDLTLTGQ
-836 WEFTPYTYTVVYDTG
+836 WEFTPYTYTVVYDLGNGTTVA
-851 DGKPISDPKYASY
+851 DLNNENYNYSE
-864 DYAALLGSSKPGL
+864 LLGSDKSGL
-877 NTPTG
+877 NAPSTGIG

-895 DETKI
+895 DGTEI
-900 SDDKYFSGWSIVDPT
+900 PDDKYFAGWSIVDPT

-930 VGYRY
+930 VGYRK
-935 LGITEDKQEVT
+935 LGITANKQVVT
-946 LYAVYKNKGVATV
+946 LYAVYKNKDVATV

-978 TVQNGIVDNKTVFS
+978 MVQNGIVDNKTVFS

-1011 GSLTKAT
+1011 GSLTEAKDETGKLITSAT
-1018 DGNGNVITGA
+1018 
-1028 ALTVTSNM
+1028 LTVTTAM
-1036 MQAKLD
+1036 MQAKLP
-1042 SLTMSREENRTPVL
+1042 LTGSREENGTPVL
-1056 VVRYVAVFARDSFTV
+1056 VVRYVAVFEPNTFTIHYEPNYPIIDAGA
-1071 QFDGNGNNVTGA
+1071 QSGEMADQTFSAATTSRNLSPNQFQCKGYTFDGWITGKGDFYSDGA
-1083 MEPQK
+1083 
-1088 FHDPDSED
+1088 
-1096 QPTILRKNA
+1096 A
-1105 FTRPGYVFTGWA
+1105 FTQTV
-1117 EYPTREDGQGR
+1117 ENE
-1128 IYADEASFAEVTTY
+1128 
-1142 RGAQIGNGKTIT
+1142 GKVT
-1154 LYAQWK
+1154 LYAQWE
-1160 KLPDVTIFYTPE
+1160 KLADVTIFYTPE

-1177 TVKLNGTAAKGND
+1177 TVKLNPTESNELGPQDGM
-1190 TITVQEGTVY
+1190 VSES
-1200 EQLNPETGEVQGATA
+1200 LNPETGTARGATA

-1227 DAQDTERRHP
+1227 DAQGKHP
-1237 LTDSTTYTPG
+1237 LTDKTTYTPEKG
-1247 KDSSGRYQD
+1247 SSGRYQD
-1256 GSYVALFRLKQYV
+1256 GSYVARFRLKQYV
-1269 LHYVANATD
+1269 LHYDANGGTD
-1278 AAGTMEDQTFPHG
+1278 TMEDQTFPHG
-1291 QAYPLKKCAFS
+1291 QAHPLEKCAFS

-1310 WATEKEGEVKYEDQK
+1310 WATEQKGEVKYEDQK
-1325 SIKLDEEFQNLTN
+1325 SIKLDEEFPNLKD
-1338 DNEKVYLYAVWQ
+1338 DNEGVTLYAVWE
-1350 EQSVTLSYEPN
+1350 EQRVTLSYEPN
-1361 DAELGSVSKASETVA
+1361 DAELGSVSSASETVD

-1382 KGSTAQAKSGARFDG
+1382 KGSIAQPKSGARFDG

-1407 TDLTFVP
+1407 TDLKFVP
-1414 TRKAG
+1414 TRADG
-1419 TVWQGTTYYA
+1419 AVWQGTTYYA

-1501 TQNLTKDNAYSDVPD
+1501 MQNLTKDNAYSDVSD
-1516 TAWYSTAVST
+1516 TAWYAAAVST

-1631 QIAWPDNPETFWGYL
+1631 QIVWPDNPETFWGYL
-1646 TIQEATNSHEYERK
+1646 AIQEATNSHEYERK